1 MALSREQV
9 SILQLRFFYLN
20 VKRRT
25 NIRHL
30 HFGKVGFSGSRYLS
44 GRLRKHKGAFKTF
57 WVLEKKM
64 RANIRRAIKS
74 QPFYWCVIILVF
86 LNTSCVAVE
95 HYGQPQWLTDFLFYA
110 EYVFLFLFIFEMC
123 LKMYALGVRTYF
135 ESSFN
140 KFDFF
145 VVMGSIYEVVW
156 SYYKEGQ
163 SFGLSV
169 LRALRLLRIFKVTK
183 YWSSLRNLVI
193 SLLASMRSIISL
205 LFLLFLFLLIF
216 ALLGMQL
223 FGGEFNFE
231 TGTPAANFNTIANA
245 LLTVFQILTGEDW
258 NEVMYNGIRSQGG
271 IERGGMV
278 YSVYFIILVLFGN
291 YTLLNVFLAI
301 AVDNLANAQE
311 MTAAQEE
318 EAEDL
323 RRAQAMELEKEL
335 ASLRADPMSQNRG
348 LAGQTAANFSGT
360 AATNNNNCS
369 DNSNNNNFITGDDSD
384 NSTVPFPAQTAA
396 QSNIAEGRPT
406 IRVEEIGGGGGCSV
420 GVGDK
425 SDNHGLGISGSGVVT
440 EAQADTHLAGAEQSQ
455 PEVDVIDSTN
465 PMARRLSAAVAQ
477 HFRRNPS
484 TASTNN
490 NNTIGVLGV
499 TSRRR
504 RSNKN
509 ISQHSHMIPEDD
521 NLFAFGNQ
529 DGSGANGREPKPI
542 LPYTSMFIFSSTNLV
557 RVFAHGIVNMSYF
570 EPFIMTIIVASSI
583 SLAAE
588 DPVLEDSEWNVLLNY
603 FDYAFTLVFTVE
615 MLLKVIDLGVCLHA
629 GSYGRDFWNLLDAIV
644 VACALIAFAGS
655 SAGQNL
661 STIKAFRVL
670 RVLRPL
676 KTIKRVPKL
685 KAVFDCVLTSLRNVF
700 NILIVYILF
709 QFIFAVIAVQLF
721 NGRFFYCTDE
731 AKLTREECYGEA
743 FKNEPPQSLSPQ
755 TTADRPPTS
764 VIKRQW
770 LRHNFNYDD
779 VLAAMLTLFTVQTG
793 EGWPSVLQ
801 HSMDSTFE
809 DLGPLPRFR
818 MEMSLFYII
827 FFIVFPFFFVN
838 IFVAL
843 IIITFQ
849 EQGEKELEEG
859 EIDKNQKS
867 CIDFAIHARPSQR
880 YMPKDKDSFKYKI
893 WNVVV
898 STPFEYFIM
907 FLIVCN
913 TILLMM
919 KTYNESETYKYTLR
933 YLNHTFTALFALECM
948 LKIFAF
954 GFWNFVKDHWNTFDL
969 ITVVGSAGDAL
980 SVEFVGV
987 KSVLQVGFL
996 RLFRAARL
1004 IKLLRQ
1010 GYTIRILLW
1019 TFIQSF
1025 KALPYVCLLIAM
1037 LFFIYAIIGMQ
1048 VSCLYLSPLYSL
1060 ISCNNYYLL
1069 TGLDRRPPI

>member
-1 MALSREQV
+1 ME
-9 SILQLRFFYLN
+9 
-20 VKRRT
+20 KR
-25 NIRHL
+25 
-30 HFGKVGFSGSRYLS
+30 V
-44 GRLRKHKGAFKTF
+44 
-57 WVLEKKM
+57 
-64 RANIRRAIKS
+64 RAGIRRAIKS
-74 QPFYWCVIILVF
+74 QPFYWCVIVLVF

-95 HYGQPQWLTDFLFYA
+95 HYGQPQWLTEFLFYA

-123 LKMYALGVRTYF
+123 LKMYALGVRIYF

-145 VVMGSIYEVVW
+145 VVMGSIFEVIW
-156 SYYKEGQ
+156 SYYKEG

-183 YWSSLRNLVI
+183 YWSSLRNLVV

-231 TGTPAANFNTIANA
+231 TGTPAANFNTVANA

-318 EAEDL
+318 EAEDYKQS
-323 RRAQAMELEKEL
+323 QAMELQKEL
-335 ASLRADPMSQNRG
+335 APLRADPKSQNKG
-348 LAGQTAANFSGT
+348 LSGRSATSAEPVQVNICPPSPQEKTASGEERKRRTAAEGGDKHLATGSSVESSFDKDEQGEPGKSGT
-360 AATNNNNCS
+360 KTAA
-369 DNSNNNNFITGDDSD
+369 DSD
-384 NSTVPFPAQTAA
+384 LRLMMMLDDPVYKIPNDFMLDD
-396 QSNIAEGRPT
+396 EDDD
-406 IRVEEIGGGGGCSV
+406 E
-420 GVGDK
+420 
-425 SDNHGLGISGSGVVT
+425 L
-440 EAQADTHLAGAEQSQ
+440 
-455 PEVDVIDSTN
+455 DSTN
-465 PMARRLSAAVAQ
+465 PRGGRQTGQLNQGRTGQSMLAANA
-477 HFRRNPS
+477 
-484 TASTNN
+484 
-490 NNTIGVLGV
+490 
-499 TSRRR
+499 
-504 RSNKN
+504 
-509 ISQHSHMIPEDD
+509 EDD
-521 NLFAFGNQ
+521 EEE
-529 DGSGANGREPKPI
+529 DSGPKPI
-542 LPYTSMFIFSSTNLV
+542 LPYSSMFILSSTNPI
-557 RVFAHGIVNMSYF
+557 RVFAHNIVNMAYF

-588 DPVLEDSEWNVLLNY
+588 DPVLEDSEWNMVLNY

-615 MLLKVIDLGVCLHA
+615 MLLKVIDLGVMLHP

-644 VACALIAFAGS
+644 VICALIAFAFAGS

-700 NILIVYILF
+700 NILIVYMLF

-731 AKLTREECYGEA
+731 AKLTHAQCYGDALRYE
-743 FKNEPPQSLSPQ
+743 SL
-755 TTADRPPTS
+755 DRAPMPTF
-764 VIKRQW
+764 KRQW

-779 VLAAMLTLFTVQTG
+779 VLVAMLTLFTVQTG
-793 EGWPSVLQ
+793 EGWPNVLQ

-867 CIDFAIHARPSQR
+867 CIDFAMQAKPLQR

-893 WNVVV
+893 WKVVV
-898 STPFEYFIM
+898 STAFEYFIM

-919 KTYNESETYKYTLR
+919 KSYNETETYKYTLR
-933 YLNHTFTALFALECM
+933 YLNHTFTTLFALECL
-948 LKIFAF
+948 LKIVAF
-954 GFWNFVKDHWNTFDL
+954 GLK
-969 ITVVGSAGDAL
+969 
-980 SVEFVGV
+980 
-987 KSVLQVGFL
+987 
-996 RLFRAARL
+996 
-1004 IKLLRQ
+1004 
-1010 GYTIRILLW
+1010 
-1019 TFIQSF
+1019 
-1025 KALPYVCLLIAM
+1025 
-1037 LFFIYAIIGMQ
+1037 
-1048 VSCLYLSPLYSL
+1048 VS
-1060 ISCNNYYLL
+1060 
-1069 TGLDRRPPI
+1069 

>member
-1 MALSREQV
+1 MLADFLFAV
-9 SILQLRFFYLN
+9 IIHTTTLCD
-20 VKRRT
+20 T
-25 NIRHL
+25 
-30 HFGKVGFSGSRYLS
+30 GFSRANYIHTRFKS
-44 GRLRKHKGAFKTF
+44 KGTCKSF
-57 WVLEKKM
+57 WIMEKKV
-64 RANIRRAIKS
+64 RAGIRKAIKS
-74 QPFYWCVIILVF
+74 QPFYWCVIVLVF

-110 EYVFLFLFIFEMC
+110 EYVFLVLFIFEMC
-123 LKMYALGVRTYF
+123 LKMYALGVRIYF
-135 ESSFN
+135 DSSFN

-145 VVMGSIYEVVW
+145 VVMGSIFEVVW
-156 SYYKEGQ
+156 SYYKEG

-323 RRAQAMELEKEL
+323 KQARAMELEKEL
-335 ASLRADPMSQNRG
+335 APLNADLMSQNKG
-348 LAGQTAANFSGT
+348 LAAKQAASGIEPVRVNICPPSPQEKTAAAEERRRLKRAQKAGT
-360 AATNNNNCS
+360 DKHLT
-369 DNSNNNNFITGDDSD
+369 TGSSLESSIDRD
-384 NSTVPFPAQTAA
+384 
-396 QSNIAEGRPT
+396 EG
-406 IRVEEIGGGGGCSV
+406 
-420 GVGDK
+420 
-425 SDNHGLGISGSGVVT
+425 
-440 EAQADTHLAGAEQSQ
+440 AQAQGTNGADKKSATGPSDTDLRLMMLLDDPAYKIPSDFLQK
-455 PEVDVIDSTN
+455 DDDDDDLDSTN
-465 PMARRLSAAVAQ
+465 PRQRNLASAMGAA
-477 HFRRNPS
+477 
-484 TASTNN
+484 
-490 NNTIGVLGV
+490 GG
-499 TSRRR
+499 
-504 RSNKN
+504 RSMMTPNVD
-509 ISQHSHMIPEDD
+509 EDD
-521 NLFAFGNQ
+521 EENS
-529 DGSGANGREPKPI
+529 DPKPI
-542 LPYTSMFIFSSTNLV
+542 LPYSSMFIFSSTNPI
-557 RVFAHGIVNMSYF
+557 RVFAHNIVNMSYF
-570 EPFIMTIIVASSI
+570 EPFIMSIIVASSI

-588 DPVLEDSEWNVLLNY
+588 DPVLEDSDWNMVLNY

-615 MLLKVIDLGVCLHA
+615 MLLKVIDLGVMLHP

-644 VACALIAFAGS
+644 VICALIAFAFAGS

-731 AKLTREECYGEA
+731 AKLTHSQCYGDA
-743 FKNEPPQSLSPQ
+743 FKYETLDKAPV
-755 TTADRPPTS
+755 PT
-764 VIKRQW
+764 IKRQW

-793 EGWPSVLQ
+793 EGWPNVLQ

-867 CIDFAIHARPSQR
+867 CIDFAIQAKPLQR

-893 WNVVV
+893 WKVVV
-898 STPFEYFIM
+898 STAFEYFIM
-907 FLIVCN
+907 ALIVCN

-919 KTYNESETYKYTLR
+919 KSYNESETYKYSLR
-933 YLNHTFTALFALECM
+933 YLNHTFTSLFALECI
-948 LKIFAF
+948 LKIVAF
-954 GFWNFVKDHWNTFDL
+954 GLKVSLPN
-969 ITVVGSAGDAL
+969 S
-980 SVEFVGV
+980 S
-987 KSVLQVGFL
+987 
-996 RLFRAARL
+996 LFKQKQA
-1004 IKLLRQ
+1004 IK
-1010 GYTIRILLW
+1010 
-1019 TFIQSF
+1019 
-1025 KALPYVCLLIAM
+1025 C
-1037 LFFIYAIIGMQ
+1037 
-1048 VSCLYLSPLYSL
+1048 
-1060 ISCNNYYLL
+1060 
-1069 TGLDRRPPI
+1069 

>member
-1 MALSREQV
+1 M
-9 SILQLRFFYLN
+9 
-20 VKRRT
+20 
-25 NIRHL
+25 
-30 HFGKVGFSGSRYLS
+30 
-44 GRLRKHKGAFKTF
+44 
-57 WVLEKKM
+57 EKKV
-64 RANIRRAIKS
+64 RAGIRRAIKS
-74 QPFYWCVIILVF
+74 QPFYWCVIVLVF

-110 EYVFLFLFIFEMC
+110 EYVFLVLFIFEMC

-145 VVMGSIYEVVW
+145 VVMGSIFEVVW
-156 SYYKEGQ
+156 SYYKEG

-231 TGTPAANFNTIANA
+231 TGTPAANFNTVANA

-278 YSVYFIILVLFGN
+278 YSIYFIILVLFGN

-323 RRAQAMELEKEL
+323 KQAQAMELEKEL
-335 ASLRADPMSQNRG
+335 ATFRADPLSQSQG
-348 LAGQTAANFSGT
+348 LAGKSAS
-360 AATNNNNCS
+360 S
-369 DNSNNNNFITGDDSD
+369 YEP
-384 NSTVPFPAQTAA
+384 VRV
-396 QSNIAEGRPT
+396 NICPPSPQEKTLAG
-406 IRVEEIGGGGGCSV
+406 EERRRERKNKQEMTTTT
-420 GVGDK
+420 DA
-425 SDNHGLGISGSGVVT
+425 SGVKHLAT
-440 EAQADTHLAGAEQSQ
+440 GSSIESSADGGETKQDQQQQSSEKQQQSKSGAADTDLRIMMMLDDPAYKIPNDFMLDDEDDDDDD
-455 PEVDVIDSTN
+455 ELDSTN
-465 PMARRLSAAVAQ
+465 PR
-477 HFRRNPS
+477 
-484 TASTNN
+484 
-490 NNTIGVLGV
+490 G
-499 TSRRR
+499 SRRTGQAGGTVVGTR
-504 RSNKN
+504 AHLMTPNAEEDE
-509 ISQHSHMIPEDD
+509 EDD
-521 NLFAFGNQ
+521 
-529 DGSGANGREPKPI
+529 SGPKPI
-542 LPYTSMFIFSSTNLV
+542 LPYSSMFIFSSTNPI
-557 RVFAHGIVNMSYF
+557 RVFAHNIVNMAYF
-570 EPFIMTIIVASSI
+570 EPFIMTIIVASSV

-588 DPVLEDSEWNVLLNY
+588 DPVLEDSDWNMVLNY

-615 MLLKVIDLGVCLHA
+615 MLLKVIDLGVMLHP

-644 VACALIAFAGS
+644 VICALIAFAFAGS

-731 AKLTREECYGEA
+731 AKLTHNQCYGDA
-743 FKNEPPQSLSPQ
+743 FKYESLDKAPV
-755 TTADRPPTS
+755 PT
-764 VIKRQW
+764 IKRQW

-793 EGWPSVLQ
+793 EGWPNVLQ

-809 DLGPLPRFR
+809 DLGSLPRFR

-867 CIDFAIHARPSQR
+867 CIDFAIQARPLQR

-893 WNVVV
+893 WKVVV
-898 STPFEYFIM
+898 STAFEYFIM
-907 FLIVCN
+907 VLIVCN

-919 KTYNESETYKYTLR
+919 KSYNESETYKYSLR
-933 YLNHTFTALFALECM
+933 YLNHTFTSLFALECL
-948 LKIFAF
+948 LKIVAF
-954 GFWNFVKDHWNTFDL
+954 GLKVSFL
-969 ITVVGSAGDAL
+969 IDST
-980 SVEFVGV
+980 
-987 KSVLQVGFL
+987 Q
-996 RLFRAARL
+996 
-1004 IKLLRQ
+1004 I
-1010 GYTIRILLW
+1010 
-1019 TFIQSF
+1019 
-1025 KALPYVCLLIAM
+1025 
-1037 LFFIYAIIGMQ
+1037 
-1048 VSCLYLSPLYSL
+1048 
-1060 ISCNNYYLL
+1060 
-1069 TGLDRRPPI
+1069 

>member
-1 MALSREQV
+1 ME
-9 SILQLRFFYLN
+9 
-20 VKRRT
+20 KRVRAG
-25 NIRHL
+25 IR
-30 HFGKVGFSGSRYLS
+30 K
-44 GRLRKHKGAFKTF
+44 
-57 WVLEKKM
+57 
-64 RANIRRAIKS
+64 AIKS
-74 QPFYWCVIILVF
+74 QPFYWCVIVLVF

-110 EYVFLFLFIFEMC
+110 EYVFLVLFIMEMI

-145 VVMGSIYEVVW
+145 VVMGSIFEVVW
-156 SYYKEGQ
+156 SYYKEG

-183 YWSSLRNLVI
+183 YWASLRNLVI
-193 SLLASMRSIISL
+193 SLLSSMRSIISL

-301 AVDNLANAQE
+301 AVDNLANAEE

-318 EAEDL
+318 EAEEL
-323 RRAQAMELEKEL
+323 KQAQALELEKEL
-335 ASLRADPMSQNRG
+335 ASLRADPMNNQSDKN
-348 LAGQTAANFSGT
+348 LSGKDQLQIT
-360 AATNNNNCS
+360 TNNNGKS
-369 DNSNNNNFITGDDSD
+369 GKNNLEPDVKVNICPPSPQDREAGSKSANVDADLQLMMLLDD
-384 NSTVPFPAQTAA
+384 PAYK
-396 QSNIAEGRPT
+396 IP
-406 IRVEEIGGGGGCSV
+406 
-420 GVGDK
+420 D
-425 SDNHGLGISGSGVVT
+425 DFM
-440 EAQADTHLAGAEQSQ
+440 QADQDEASKAELDDAEQL
-455 PEVDVIDSTN
+455 DSTN
-465 PMARRLSAAVAQ
+465 PRRLQAQ
-477 HFRRNPS
+477 KSIDQLRAGGRRNMGP
-484 TASTNN
+484 
-490 NNTIGVLGV
+490 
-499 TSRRR
+499 
-504 RSNKN
+504 N
-509 ISQHSHMIPEDD
+509 IDEEDEEED
-521 NLFAFGNQ
+521 NG
-529 DGSGANGREPKPI
+529 PKPI
-542 LPYTSMFIFSSTNLV
+542 LPYSSMFIFSSTNPI
-557 RVFAHGIVNMSYF
+557 RVFAHDIVNMSYF
-570 EPFIMTIIVASSI
+570 EPFIMSIIVASSV

-588 DPVLEDSEWNVLLNY
+588 DPVLEESDWNMVLNY

-615 MLLKVIDLGVCLHA
+615 MLLKITDLGLIFHA

-644 VACALIAFAGS
+644 VICALIAFAFAGS

-685 KAVFDCVLTSLRNVF
+685 KAVFDCVITSLRNVF

-731 AKLTREECYGEA
+731 AKLTQTTCYGEA
-743 FKNEPPQSLSPQ
+743 IRYESLDKPIGPP
-755 TTADRPPTS
+755 
-764 VIKRQW
+764 IKRQW

-793 EGWPSVLQ
+793 EGWPNVLQ

-809 DLGPLPRFR
+809 DLGPLPRYR

-867 CIDFAIHARPSQR
+867 CIDFAIAAKPLQR

-893 WNVVV
+893 WKVVV
-898 STPFEYFIM
+898 STAFEYFIM
-907 FLIVCN
+907 TLIVFN

-919 KTYNESETYKYTLR
+919 KSYNETETYKYTLR
-933 YLNHTFTALFALECM
+933 YLNHTFTGLFALECV
-948 LKIFAF
+948 LKVVAF
-954 GFWNFVKDHWNTFDL
+954 GLKVCFVHNS
-969 ITVVGSAGDAL
+969 IS
-980 SVEFVGV
+980 S
-987 KSVLQVGFL
+987 
-996 RLFRAARL
+996 
-1004 IKLLRQ
+1004 
-1010 GYTIRILLW
+1010 
-1019 TFIQSF
+1019 TFIINGF
-1025 KALPYVCLLIAM
+1025 H
-1037 LFFIYAIIGMQ
+1037 
-1048 VSCLYLSPLYSL
+1048 
-1060 ISCNNYYLL
+1060 
-1069 TGLDRRPPI
+1069 

>member
-1 MALSREQV
+1 M
-9 SILQLRFFYLN
+9 I
-20 VKRRT
+20 
-25 NIRHL
+25 
-30 HFGKVGFSGSRYLS
+30 
-44 GRLRKHKGAFKTF
+44 
-57 WVLEKKM
+57 EKKV
-64 RANIRRAIKS
+64 RAGIRKAIKS
-74 QPFYWCVIILVF
+74 QPFYWCVIVLVF

-95 HYGQPQWLTDFLFYA
+95 HYGQPPWLTEFLFYA
-110 EYVFLFLFIFEMC
+110 EYVFLVLFILEMC
-123 LKMYALGVRTYF
+123 LKMYALGVRVYF

-145 VVMGSIYEVVW
+145 VVMGSIFEVVW
-156 SYYKEGQ
+156 SYYKEG

-183 YWSSLRNLVI
+183 YWASLRNLVI
-193 SLLASMRSIISL
+193 SLLSSMRSIISL

-301 AVDNLANAQE
+301 AVDNLANAEE

-318 EAEDL
+318 EAEEL
-323 RRAQAMELEKEL
+323 KQAQALELEKEL
-335 ASLRADPMSQNRG
+335 ATLRADPGSQNKG
-348 LAGQTAANFSGT
+348 LAGKSALVAAS
-360 AATNNNNCS
+360 
-369 DNSNNNNFITGDDSD
+369 
-384 NSTVPFPAQTAA
+384 
-396 QSNIAEGRPT
+396 
-406 IRVEEIGGGGGCSV
+406 
-420 GVGDK
+420 
-425 SDNHGLGISGSGVVT
+425 
-440 EAQADTHLAGAEQSQ
+440 GAEPVRVNICPPSPQDKTAPKQ
-455 PEVDVIDSTN
+455 DDKKLTGPAEADLRLMMLLDDPAYKIPDDFMLADGDENQDGKTDLDDAEQLDSTN
-465 PMARRLSAAVAQ
+465 PRRARQVAQ
-477 HFRRNPS
+477 LAAQISSEGGRRQLA
-484 TASTNN
+484 TQGADD
-490 NNTIGVLGV
+490 
-499 TSRRR
+499 
-504 RSNKN
+504 
-509 ISQHSHMIPEDD
+509 EDEEEE
-521 NLFAFGNQ
+521 
-529 DGSGANGREPKPI
+529 SGPKPI
-542 LPYTSMFIFSSTNLV
+542 LPYSSMFIFSSTNPV
-557 RVFAHGIVNMSYF
+557 RVFAHNIVNMAYF

-588 DPVLEDSEWNVLLNY
+588 DPVLEDSEWNMVLNY

-615 MLLKVIDLGVCLHA
+615 MLLKVIDLGIMLHP

-644 VACALIAFAGS
+644 VICALIAFAFAGS

-731 AKLTREECYGEA
+731 AKLTQATCYGEA
-743 FKNEPPQSLSPQ
+743 LRYESLDKPVG
-755 TTADRPPTS
+755 AP
-764 VIKRQW
+764 IKRQW

-793 EGWPSVLQ
+793 EGWPNVLQ

-867 CIDFAIHARPSQR
+867 CIDFAIGAKPLQR

-893 WNVVV
+893 WKVVV
-898 STPFEYFIM
+898 STAFEYFIM
-907 FLIVCN
+907 TLIVCN

-919 KTYNESETYKYTLR
+919 KSYNETETYKYTLR
-933 YLNHTFTALFALECM
+933 YLNHTFTSFFALECI
-948 LKIFAF
+948 LKIVAF
-954 GFWNFVKDHWNTFDL
+954 GLKVSQEKELHP
-969 ITVVGSAGDAL
+969 
-980 SVEFVGV
+980 
-987 KSVLQVGFL
+987 KS
-996 RLFRAARL
+996 
-1004 IKLLRQ
+1004 LL
-1010 GYTIRILLW
+1010 
-1019 TFIQSF
+1019 
-1025 KALPYVCLLIAM
+1025 
-1037 LFFIYAIIGMQ
+1037 
-1048 VSCLYLSPLYSL
+1048 
-1060 ISCNNYYLL
+1060 
-1069 TGLDRRPPI
+1069 

>member
-1 MALSREQV
+1 M
-9 SILQLRFFYLN
+9 
-20 VKRRT
+20 
-25 NIRHL
+25 
-30 HFGKVGFSGSRYLS
+30 
-44 GRLRKHKGAFKTF
+44 
-57 WVLEKKM
+57 EKKV
-64 RANIRRAIKS
+64 RAGIKRAIKS
-74 QPFYWCVIILVF
+74 QFFYWCVIVLVF

-95 HYGQPQWLTDFLFYA
+95 HYGQPSWLTEFLFYA
-110 EYVFLFLFIFEMC
+110 EYVFLVLFIFEMC

-145 VVMGSIYEVVW
+145 VVMGSIFEVIW
-156 SYYKEGQ
+156 SYYKEG

-318 EAEDL
+318 EAEDMKQ
-323 RRAQAMELEKEL
+323 AQAMELEKEL
-335 ASLRADPMSQNRG
+335 ASLRADPLSQNKG
-348 LAGQTAANFSGT
+348 LAGKSAAACGEPVQVNICPPSPQEKTAS
-360 AATNNNNCS
+360 
-369 DNSNNNNFITGDDSD
+369 
-384 NSTVPFPAQTAA
+384 
-396 QSNIAEGRPT
+396 
-406 IRVEEIGGGGGCSV
+406 
-420 GVGDK
+420 
-425 SDNHGLGISGSGVVT
+425 
-440 EAQADTHLAGAEQSQ
+440 AEQRRRKRAEAGGKHLGASSSLESDQ
-455 PEVDVIDSTN
+455 QDQQASNKRQTEGTTDTDLRLMMMLDDPAYKIPNDFMLDDEDDGDELDSTN
-465 PMARRLSAAVAQ
+465 PRGSRHQVKSRLDARGLAA
-477 HFRRNPS
+477 
-484 TASTNN
+484 
-490 NNTIGVLGV
+490 
-499 TSRRR
+499 
-504 RSNKN
+504 
-509 ISQHSHMIPEDD
+509 ISSPNADD
-521 NLFAFGNQ
+521 
-529 DGSGANGREPKPI
+529 DDDDDDSGPRPI
-542 LPYTSMFIFSSTNLV
+542 LPYSSMFIFSSTNPI
-557 RVFAHGIVNMSYF
+557 RVFAHNIVNMPYF
-570 EPFIMTIIVASSI
+570 EPFIMSIIVASSV

-588 DPVLEDSEWNVLLNY
+588 DPVLEDSEWNMVLNY

-615 MLLKVIDLGVCLHA
+615 MLLKVIDLGVMLHP

-644 VACALIAFAGS
+644 VICALIAFAFAGS

-731 AKLTREECYGEA
+731 AKLTHNQCYGEA
-743 FKNEPPQSLSPQ
+743 LKYESLDKAPV
-755 TTADRPPTS
+755 PT
-764 VIKRQW
+764 IKRQW

-793 EGWPSVLQ
+793 EGWPNVLQ

-867 CIDFAIHARPSQR
+867 CIDFAIQAKPLQR

-893 WNVVV
+893 WKVVV
-898 STPFEYFIM
+898 STAFEYFIM
-907 FLIVCN
+907 VLIVCN

-919 KTYNESETYKYTLR
+919 KSYNETETYKYSLR
-933 YLNHTFTALFALECM
+933 YLNHTFTSLFALECL
-948 LKIFAF
+948 LKIVAF
-954 GFWNFVKDHWNTFDL
+954 GLKV
-969 ITVVGSAGDAL
+969 S
-980 SVEFVGV
+980 
-987 KSVLQVGFL
+987 
-996 RLFRAARL
+996 
-1004 IKLLRQ
+1004 
-1010 GYTIRILLW
+1010 
-1019 TFIQSF
+1019 
-1025 KALPYVCLLIAM
+1025 
-1037 LFFIYAIIGMQ
+1037 YAE
-1048 VSCLYLSPLYSL
+1048 
-1060 ISCNNYYLL
+1060 
-1069 TGLDRRPPI
+1069 

>member
-1 MALSREQV
+1 ME
-9 SILQLRFFYLN
+9 
-20 VKRRT
+20 KR
-25 NIRHL
+25 
-30 HFGKVGFSGSRYLS
+30 V
-44 GRLRKHKGAFKTF
+44 
-57 WVLEKKM
+57 
-64 RANIRRAIKS
+64 RACIKRGIKS
-74 QPFYWCVIILVF
+74 QFFYWCVIVLVF

-95 HYGQPQWLTDFLFYA
+95 HYGQPSWLTVFLFYA
-110 EYVFLFLFIFEMC
+110 EYVFLILFILEMC

-135 ESSFN
+135 DSSFN

-145 VVMGSIYEVVW
+145 VVMGSIFEVVW
-156 SYYKEGQ
+156 SYYKEG

-231 TGTPAANFNTIANA
+231 NGTPAANFNTIANA

-311 MTAAQEE
+311 MTAVQEE
-318 EAEDL
+318 EAEDSK
-323 RRAQAMELEKEL
+323 RAQALELEKEL
-335 ASLRADPMSQNRG
+335 ASLRADPTSQNKG
-348 LAGQTAANFSGT
+348 LAGKSASSVEPVRVNICPPSPQDKTASG
-360 AATNNNNCS
+360 
-369 DNSNNNNFITGDDSD
+369 
-384 NSTVPFPAQTAA
+384 
-396 QSNIAEGRPT
+396 AEESRS
-406 IRVEEIGGGGGCSV
+406 RRRR
-420 GVGDK
+420 
-425 SDNHGLGISGSGVVT
+425 
-440 EAQADTHLAGAEQSQ
+440 QADSTHLATGSSIESADNGKDGEDAPADQGAKKSAKSAPNDTDLRLMMLLDDPAYKIPSDFLLDADQDDADQ
-455 PEVDVIDSTN
+455 LDSTN
-465 PMARRLSAAVAQ
+465 PR
-477 HFRRNPS
+477 
-484 TASTNN
+484 
-490 NNTIGVLGV
+490 G
-499 TSRRR
+499 SRRAGELAER
-504 RSNKN
+504 NRT
-509 ISQHSHMIPEDD
+509 MMTP
-521 NLFAFGNQ
+521 NQ
-529 DGSGANGREPKPI
+529 DDDDEEDSGPKPI
-542 LPYTSMFIFSSTNLV
+542 LPYSSMFIFSSTNPI
-557 RVFAHGIVNMSYF
+557 RVFAHSIVNMAYF
-570 EPFIMTIIVASSI
+570 EPFIMTIIVASSV

-588 DPVLEDSEWNVLLNY
+588 DPVLEDSEWNMVLNY

-615 MLLKVIDLGVCLHA
+615 MLLKVIDLGVMLHP
-629 GSYGRDFWNLLDAIV
+629 GSYGRDFWNVLDAIV
-644 VACALIAFAGS
+644 VICALIAFAFAGS

-731 AKLTREECYGEA
+731 AKLTHSQCYGEA
-743 FKNEPPQSLSPQ
+743 FKYESLDKAPYPP
-755 TTADRPPTS
+755 
-764 VIKRQW
+764 IKRQW

-793 EGWPSVLQ
+793 EGWPNVLQ

-809 DLGPLPRFR
+809 DFGPLPRFR

-867 CIDFAIHARPSQR
+867 CIDFAIQAKPLQR

-893 WNVVV
+893 WKVVV
-898 STPFEYFIM
+898 STAFEYFIM
-907 FLIVCN
+907 VLIVCN

-919 KTYNESETYKYTLR
+919 KSYNESETYKYSLR
-933 YLNHTFTALFALECM
+933 YLNHTFTCLFALECL
-948 LKIFAF
+948 LKIVAF
-954 GFWNFVKDHWNTFDL
+954 GLK
-969 ITVVGSAGDAL
+969 
-980 SVEFVGV
+980 
-987 KSVLQVGFL
+987 
-996 RLFRAARL
+996 
-1004 IKLLRQ
+1004 
-1010 GYTIRILLW
+1010 
-1019 TFIQSF
+1019 
-1025 KALPYVCLLIAM
+1025 
-1037 LFFIYAIIGMQ
+1037 
-1048 VSCLYLSPLYSL
+1048 VSRK
-1060 ISCNNYYLL
+1060 
-1069 TGLDRRPPI
+1069 T

>member
-1 MALSREQV
+1 ME
-9 SILQLRFFYLN
+9 
-20 VKRRT
+20 KR
-25 NIRHL
+25 IRA
-30 HFGKVGFSGSRYLS
+30 GI
-44 GRLRKHKGAFKTF
+44 RK
-57 WVLEKKM
+57 
-64 RANIRRAIKS
+64 AIKS
-74 QPFYWCVIILVF
+74 QPFYWCVIVLVF

-95 HYGQPQWLTDFLFYA
+95 HYGQPQWLTDFLYYA

-123 LKMYALGVRTYF
+123 LKMYALGFRAYF

-145 VVMGSIYEVVW
+145 VVMGSIFEVVW
-156 SYYKEGQ
+156 SSYKEG

-318 EAEDL
+318 EAEDYK
-323 RRAQAMELEKEL
+323 QTQQMELEKEL
-335 ASLRADPMSQNRG
+335 APLRADPKLQNKNLTASGRAAVAAASG
-348 LAGQTAANFSGT
+348 VEPVQVNICPPSPQDKSLEAASERRRREASKLATGSSLESDKDPAEEASKLQAAKAGGANE
-360 AATNNNNCS
+360 S
-369 DNSNNNNFITGDDSD
+369 DLRLMMLLDDPAYKINDFMMDDGDDD
-384 NSTVPFPAQTAA
+384 D
-396 QSNIAEGRPT
+396 E
-406 IRVEEIGGGGGCSV
+406 
-420 GVGDK
+420 
-425 SDNHGLGISGSGVVT
+425 L
-440 EAQADTHLAGAEQSQ
+440 
-455 PEVDVIDSTN
+455 DSTN
-465 PMARRLSAAVAQ
+465 PRGSRQQTSSSGGALGIRGASSAMQ
-477 HFRRNPS
+477 
-484 TASTNN
+484 
-490 NNTIGVLGV
+490 
-499 TSRRR
+499 
-504 RSNKN
+504 
-509 ISQHSHMIPEDD
+509 PEDD
-521 NLFAFGNQ
+521 EEEDTG
-529 DGSGANGREPKPI
+529 PKPI
-542 LPYTSMFIFSSTNLV
+542 LPYSSMFFLSSTNPV
-557 RVFAHGIVNMSYF
+557 RVFAHNIVNMAYF
-570 EPFIMTIIVASSI
+570 EPFIMLIIVASSV

-588 DPVLEDSEWNVLLNY
+588 DPVLEDSEWNMVLNY

-615 MLLKVIDLGVCLHA
+615 MLLKVIDLGVMLHP

-644 VACALIAFAGS
+644 VICALIAFAFAGS

-731 AKLTREECYGEA
+731 AKLTHAQCYGEA
-743 FKNEPPQSLSPQ
+743 LKYESLDKAPV
-755 TTADRPPTS
+755 PT
-764 VIKRQW
+764 IKRQW

-867 CIDFAIHARPSQR
+867 CIDFAIQAKPLQR

-893 WNVVV
+893 WKVVV
-898 STPFEYFIM
+898 STAFEYFIM
-907 FLIVCN
+907 VLIVCN

-933 YLNHTFTALFALECM
+933 YLNHTFTTLFALECL
-948 LKIFAF
+948 LKIVAF
-954 GFWNFVKDHWNTFDL
+954 GLK
-969 ITVVGSAGDAL
+969 
-980 SVEFVGV
+980 
-987 KSVLQVGFL
+987 
-996 RLFRAARL
+996 
-1004 IKLLRQ
+1004 
-1010 GYTIRILLW
+1010 
-1019 TFIQSF
+1019 
-1025 KALPYVCLLIAM
+1025 
-1037 LFFIYAIIGMQ
+1037 
-1048 VSCLYLSPLYSL
+1048 VS
-1060 ISCNNYYLL
+1060 
-1069 TGLDRRPPI
+1069 

>member
-1 MALSREQV
+1 M
-9 SILQLRFFYLN
+9 
-20 VKRRT
+20 
-25 NIRHL
+25 
-30 HFGKVGFSGSRYLS
+30 
-44 GRLRKHKGAFKTF
+44 
-57 WVLEKKM
+57 EKKV
-64 RANIRRAIKS
+64 RAGIRRAIKS
-74 QPFYWCVIILVF
+74 QPFYWCVIVLVF

-110 EYVFLFLFIFEMC
+110 EYVFLVLFIFEMC

-145 VVMGSIYEVVW
+145 VVMGSIFEVVW
-156 SYYKEGQ
+156 SYYKEG

-278 YSVYFIILVLFGN
+278 YCIYFIILVLFGN

-318 EAEDL
+318 DKERLKHE
-323 RRAQAMELEKEL
+323 QAIELEKEL
-335 ASLRADPMSQNRG
+335 ASLRADPMSQNKG
-348 LAGQTAANFSGT
+348 LAASYDASAGNIEPVRVNICPPSPQDKTLAGAEARRRRRANAAASSSGGDKNNL
-360 AATNNNNCS
+360 ATGS
-369 DNSNNNNFITGDDSD
+369 SIESSIDKDDDDDDGDDD
-384 NSTVPFPAQTAA
+384 
-396 QSNIAEGRPT
+396 EDD
-406 IRVEEIGGGGGCSV
+406 GGGGG
-420 GVGDK
+420 GG
-425 SDNHGLGISGSGVVT
+425 GSGAGRRGSAKRT
-440 EAQADTHLAGAEQSQ
+440 TGGGGTTDTDLRLMMMLEEPSYKIPNDFMLDGEDDD
-455 PEVDVIDSTN
+455 EELDSTN
-465 PMARRLSAAVAQ
+465 PRGSRWTGDSSQMDGRGGHSGMAANAYDDDE
-477 HFRRNPS
+477 
-484 TASTNN
+484 
-490 NNTIGVLGV
+490 
-499 TSRRR
+499 
-504 RSNKN
+504 
-509 ISQHSHMIPEDD
+509 ED
-521 NLFAFGNQ
+521 
-529 DGSGANGREPKPI
+529 SGPRPI
-542 LPYTSMFIFSSTNLV
+542 LPYSSMFIFSSTNPI
-557 RVFAHGIVNMSYF
+557 RVFAHNIVNMAYF

-588 DPVLEDSEWNVLLNY
+588 DPVLEDSEWNMVLNY
-603 FDYAFTLVFTVE
+603 FDYGFTMVFTVE
-615 MLLKVIDLGVCLHA
+615 MLLKVIDLGVMLHP

-644 VACALIAFAGS
+644 VICALIAFAFAGS

-731 AKLTREECYGEA
+731 AKLTHNTCYGDALKYE
-743 FKNEPPQSLSPQ
+743 SL
-755 TTADRPPTS
+755 DRAPVPT
-764 VIKRQW
+764 IKRQW

-793 EGWPSVLQ
+793 EGWPNVLQ

-809 DLGPLPRFR
+809 DLGPLPRYR

-849 EQGEKELEEG
+849 EQGERELEEG

-867 CIDFAIHARPSQR
+867 CIDFAIQAKPLQR
-880 YMPKDKDSFKYKI
+880 YMPKDKDSLKYKI
-893 WNVVV
+893 WKVVV
-898 STPFEYFIM
+898 STAFEYFIM
-907 FLIVCN
+907 VLIVCN

-919 KTYNESETYKYTLR
+919 KSYNESETYKYSLR
-933 YLNHTFTALFALECM
+933 YLNHTFTSLFALECL
-948 LKIFAF
+948 LKIVAF
-954 GFWNFVKDHWNTFDL
+954 GLKNFYKDYWNIFDFV
-969 ITVVGSAGDAL
+969 TVCGSAIDAFI
-980 SVEFVGV
+980 VEFGGV
-987 KSVLQVGFL
+987 SIIYLNGLQI
-996 RLFRAARL
+996 AK
-1004 IKLLRQ
+1004 ISI
-1010 GYTIRILLW
+1010 TI
-1019 TFIQSF
+1019 
-1025 KALPYVCLLIAM
+1025 
-1037 LFFIYAIIGMQ
+1037 
-1048 VSCLYLSPLYSL
+1048 
-1060 ISCNNYYLL
+1060 
-1069 TGLDRRPPI
+1069 

>member
-1 MALSREQV
+1 M
-9 SILQLRFFYLN
+9 
-20 VKRRT
+20 
-25 NIRHL
+25 
-30 HFGKVGFSGSRYLS
+30 
-44 GRLRKHKGAFKTF
+44 
-57 WVLEKKM
+57 EKKV
-64 RANIRRAIKS
+64 RAGIRKGIKS
-74 QPFYWCVIILVF
+74 QPFYWCVIVLVF

-95 HYGQPQWLTDFLFYA
+95 HYGQPLWLTDFLFYA
-110 EYVFLFLFIFEMC
+110 EYVFLVLFIMEMIM
-123 LKMYALGVRTYF
+123 KMYALGVRVYF

-145 VVMGSIYEVVW
+145 VVMGSIFEVVW
-156 SYYKEGQ
+156 SYYKEG

-193 SLLASMRSIISL
+193 SLLSSMRSIISL

-301 AVDNLANAQE
+301 AVDNLANAEE

-318 EAEDL
+318 EAEEL
-323 RRAQAMELEKEL
+323 KQQAALELEKEL
-335 ASLRADPMSQNRG
+335 ASLRTADNQ
-348 LAGQTAANFSGT
+348 Q
-360 AATNNNNCS
+360 NNNQLQAENMIS
-369 DNSNNNNFITGDDSD
+369 KEGASIKQASNREPVRVNICPPSPQDREPQTKAKSTAGGPSEADLRLMMLLDDPAYKIPDDFIEGGDGTRDLD
-384 NSTVPFPAQTAA
+384 
-396 QSNIAEGRPT
+396 
-406 IRVEEIGGGGGCSV
+406 
-420 GVGDK
+420 D
-425 SDNHGLGISGSGVVT
+425 D
-440 EAQADTHLAGAEQSQ
+440 EADQL
-455 PEVDVIDSTN
+455 DSTN
-465 PMARRLSAAVAQ
+465 PRMRVLASNQDPQRAGIGNPSSRIDATTSALLN
-477 HFRRNPS
+477 RRNQKP
-484 TASTNN
+484 
-490 NNTIGVLGV
+490 TIDEEDDEDAE
-499 TSRRR
+499 SRPKPVIPFRSLCLFSS
-504 RSNKN
+504 SNK
-509 ISQHSHMIPEDD
+509 IR
-521 NLFAFGNQ
+521 LFAH
-529 DGSGANGREPKPI
+529 D
-542 LPYTSMFIFSSTNLV
+542 
-557 RVFAHGIVNMSYF
+557 IVNRPWF
-570 EPFIMTIIVASSI
+570 EPFIMSIIVASSI

-588 DPVLEDSEWNVLLNY
+588 DPVLEESDWNMVLNY

-615 MLLKVIDLGVCLHA
+615 MLLKIIDLGLILHP
-629 GSYGRDFWNLLDAIV
+629 GSYMRDFWNILDAIV
-644 VACALIAFAGS
+644 VICALIAFAFAGS

-731 AKLTREECYGEA
+731 AKLTQATCYGEA
-743 FKNEPPQSLSPQ
+743 LRYESLDKPLGQ
-755 TTADRPPTS
+755 P
-764 VIKRQW
+764 IKRQW

-793 EGWPSVLQ
+793 EGWPNVLQ

-867 CIDFAIHARPSQR
+867 CIDFAIAAKPLQR

-893 WNVVV
+893 WKVVV
-898 STPFEYFIM
+898 STAFEYFIM
-907 FLIVCN
+907 TLIVCN

-919 KTYNESETYKYTLR
+919 KSYNETETYKYTLR
-933 YLNHTFTALFALECM
+933 YLNHTFTSLFALECL
-948 LKIFAF
+948 LKIVAF
-954 GFWNFVKDHWNTFDL
+954 GLKNFYKDYWNIFDF
-969 ITVVGSAGDAL
+969 ITVCGSAIDAFV
-980 SVEFVGV
+980 VEFGGV
-987 KSVLQVGFL
+987 SH
-996 RLFRAARL
+996 LF
-1004 IKLLRQ
+1004 
-1010 GYTIRILLW
+1010 
-1019 TFIQSF
+1019 
-1025 KALPYVCLLIAM
+1025 
-1037 LFFIYAIIGMQ
+1037 II
-1048 VSCLYLSPLYSL
+1048 
-1060 ISCNNYYLL
+1060 
-1069 TGLDRRPPI
+1069 

>member
-1 MALSREQV
+1 M
-9 SILQLRFFYLN
+9 
-20 VKRRT
+20 
-25 NIRHL
+25 
-30 HFGKVGFSGSRYLS
+30 
-44 GRLRKHKGAFKTF
+44 
-57 WVLEKKM
+57 EKKV
-64 RANIRRAIKS
+64 RAGIRRAIKS
-74 QPFYWCVIILVF
+74 QPFYWCVIVLVF

-95 HYGQPQWLTDFLFYA
+95 HYGQPLWLTEFLFYA
-110 EYVFLFLFIFEMC
+110 EYVFLVLFIFEMC

-135 ESSFN
+135 DSSFN

-145 VVMGSIYEVVW
+145 VVMGSIFEVVW
-156 SYYKEGQ
+156 SYYKEG

-318 EAEDL
+318 EAEDQ
-323 RRAQAMELEKEL
+323 RQAAAMEIEKEL
-335 ASLRADPMSQNRG
+335 ASLRVDPMSQNKG
-348 LAGQTAANFSGT
+348 LASKSTSSIELVKVNICPPSPQEKTATAEERRRRKAAAAKNNGDNKNNLLTGSSMESSIDKDENQKDGT
-360 AATNNNNCS
+360 KRNEQRT
-369 DNSNNNNFITGDDSD
+369 TGDGAAIDTDLRLMMMLDDSEYEI
-384 NSTVPFPAQTAA
+384 
-396 QSNIAEGRPT
+396 SN
-406 IRVEEIGGGGGCSV
+406 
-420 GVGDK
+420 DFML
-425 SDNHGLGISGSGVVT
+425 D
-440 EAQADTHLAGAEQSQ
+440 DD
-455 PEVDVIDSTN
+455 VDDDELDSTN
-465 PMARRLSAAVAQ
+465 PR
-477 HFRRNPS
+477 
-484 TASTNN
+484 
-490 NNTIGVLGV
+490 G
-499 TSRRR
+499 SRR
-504 RSNKN
+504 S
-509 ISQHSHMIPEDD
+509 
-521 NLFAFGNQ
+521 GNQ
-529 DGSGANGREPKPI
+529 RGSAGRRQSNMTPNLDDDEEEDSGPKPI
-542 LPYTSMFIFSSTNLV
+542 LPYSSMFIFSSTNPI
-557 RVFAHGIVNMSYF
+557 RVFAHNIVNMGYF
-570 EPFIMTIIVASSI
+570 EPFIMTIIVASSV

-588 DPVLEDSEWNVLLNY
+588 DPVLEDSDWNMVLNY

-615 MLLKVIDLGVCLHA
+615 MFLKVIDSGIMLHP

-644 VACALIAFAGS
+644 VICALIAFAFAGS

-685 KAVFDCVLTSLRNVF
+685 KAVFDCVITSLRNVF

-731 AKLTREECYGEA
+731 AKLTHNQCYGDA
-743 FKNEPPQSLSPQ
+743 FKYESLERAPV
-755 TTADRPPTS
+755 PT
-764 VIKRQW
+764 IKRQW

-793 EGWPSVLQ
+793 EGWPNVLQ

-859 EIDKNQKS
+859 EIDKNQK
-867 CIDFAIHARPSQR
+867 
-880 YMPKDKDSFKYKI
+880 
-893 WNVVV
+893 
-898 STPFEYFIM
+898 
-907 FLIVCN
+907 
-913 TILLMM
+913 IL
-919 KTYNESETYKYTLR
+919 
-933 YLNHTFTALFALECM
+933 H
-948 LKIFAF
+948 
-954 GFWNFVKDHWNTFDL
+954 
-969 ITVVGSAGDAL
+969 
-980 SVEFVGV
+980 
-987 KSVLQVGFL
+987 
-996 RLFRAARL
+996 
-1004 IKLLRQ
+1004 
-1010 GYTIRILLW
+1010 
-1019 TFIQSF
+1019 
-1025 KALPYVCLLIAM
+1025 
-1037 LFFIYAIIGMQ
+1037 
-1048 VSCLYLSPLYSL
+1048 
-1060 ISCNNYYLL
+1060 
-1069 TGLDRRPPI
+1069 

>member
-1 MALSREQV
+1 
-9 SILQLRFFYLN
+9 
-20 VKRRT
+20 
-25 NIRHL
+25 
-30 HFGKVGFSGSRYLS
+30 
-44 GRLRKHKGAFKTF
+44 
-57 WVLEKKM
+57 
-64 RANIRRAIKS
+64 
-74 QPFYWCVIILVF
+74 
-86 LNTSCVAVE
+86 
-95 HYGQPQWLTDFLFYA
+95 
-110 EYVFLFLFIFEMC
+110 
-123 LKMYALGVRTYF
+123 MYALGVRTYF
-135 ESSFN
+135 DSSFN

-145 VVMGSIYEVVW
+145 VVMGSIFEVVW
-156 SYYKEGQ
+156 SYYKEG

-318 EAEDL
+318 EAEDQ
-323 RRAQAMELEKEL
+323 RQAAAMEIEKEL
-335 ASLRADPMSQNRG
+335 ASLRVDPMSQNKG
-348 LAGQTAANFSGT
+348 LASKSTSSIELVKVNICPPSPQEKTATAEERRRRKAAAAKNNGDNKNNLLTGSSMESSIDKDENQKDGT
-360 AATNNNNCS
+360 KRNEQRT
-369 DNSNNNNFITGDDSD
+369 TGDGAAIDTDLRLMMMLDDSEYEI
-384 NSTVPFPAQTAA
+384 
-396 QSNIAEGRPT
+396 SN
-406 IRVEEIGGGGGCSV
+406 
-420 GVGDK
+420 DFML
-425 SDNHGLGISGSGVVT
+425 D
-440 EAQADTHLAGAEQSQ
+440 DD
-455 PEVDVIDSTN
+455 VDDDELDSTN
-465 PMARRLSAAVAQ
+465 PR
-477 HFRRNPS
+477 
-484 TASTNN
+484 
-490 NNTIGVLGV
+490 G
-499 TSRRR
+499 SRR
-504 RSNKN
+504 S
-509 ISQHSHMIPEDD
+509 
-521 NLFAFGNQ
+521 GNQ
-529 DGSGANGREPKPI
+529 RGSAGRRQSNMTPNLDDDEEEDSGPKPI
-542 LPYTSMFIFSSTNLV
+542 LPYSSMFIFSSTNPI
-557 RVFAHGIVNMSYF
+557 RVFAHNIVNMGYF
-570 EPFIMTIIVASSI
+570 EPFIMTIIVASSV

-588 DPVLEDSEWNVLLNY
+588 DPVLEDSDWNMVLNY

-615 MLLKVIDLGVCLHA
+615 MFLKVIDSGIMLHP

-644 VACALIAFAGS
+644 VICALIAFAFAGS

-685 KAVFDCVLTSLRNVF
+685 KAVFDCVITSLRNVF

-731 AKLTREECYGEA
+731 AKLTHNQCYGDA
-743 FKNEPPQSLSPQ
+743 FKYESLERAPV
-755 TTADRPPTS
+755 PT
-764 VIKRQW
+764 IKRQW

-793 EGWPSVLQ
+793 EGWPNVLQ

-867 CIDFAIHARPSQR
+867 CIDFAIQAKPLQR

-893 WNVVV
+893 WKVVV
-898 STPFEYFIM
+898 STAFEYFIM
-907 FLIVCN
+907 VLIVCN
-913 TILLMM
+913 TVLLMM
-919 KTYNESETYKYTLR
+919 KSYNETETYKYSLR
-933 YLNHTFTALFALECM
+933 YLNHTFTSLFALECL
-948 LKIFAF
+948 LKIVAF
-954 GFWNFVKDHWNTFDL
+954 GLKVSL
-969 ITVVGSAGDAL
+969 M
-980 SVEFVGV
+980 
-987 KSVLQVGFL
+987 
-996 RLFRAARL
+996 
-1004 IKLLRQ
+1004 IKR
-1010 GYTIRILLW
+1010 
-1019 TFIQSF
+1019 
-1025 KALPYVCLLIAM
+1025 
-1037 LFFIYAIIGMQ
+1037 
-1048 VSCLYLSPLYSL
+1048 
-1060 ISCNNYYLL
+1060 
-1069 TGLDRRPPI
+1069 

>member
-1 MALSREQV
+1 M
-9 SILQLRFFYLN
+9 
-20 VKRRT
+20 
-25 NIRHL
+25 
-30 HFGKVGFSGSRYLS
+30 
-44 GRLRKHKGAFKTF
+44 
-57 WVLEKKM
+57 EKKV
-64 RANIRRAIKS
+64 RAGIRRAIKS
-74 QPFYWCVIILVF
+74 QPFYWCVIVLVF

-110 EYVFLFLFIFEMC
+110 EYVFLVLFIIEMC
-123 LKMYALGVRTYF
+123 LKMYALGVKTYF

-145 VVMGSIYEVVW
+145 VVVGSIFEVIW
-156 SYYKEGQ
+156 SYYKEG

-323 RRAQAMELEKEL
+323 KQAQAMELEKEL

-348 LAGQTAANFSGT
+348 LAGKS
-360 AATNNNNCS
+360 S
-369 DNSNNNNFITGDDSD
+369 NSIEP
-384 NSTVPFPAQTAA
+384 VRV
-396 QSNIAEGRPT
+396 NICPP
-406 IRVEEIGGGGGCSV
+406 SPQ
-420 GVGDK
+420 DK
-425 SDNHGLGISGSGVVT
+425 SVSDSAEARRKRAAAAADGGDQQGSSLEDDPLEDGERRRGEDGSSASRKT
-440 EAQADTHLAGAEQSQ
+440 KANDTDLRLMMMLDDPAYKIPNDFMLDDDDKDDDEL
-455 PEVDVIDSTN
+455 DSTN
-465 PMARRLSAAVAQ
+465 PR
-477 HFRRNPS
+477 
-484 TASTNN
+484 
-490 NNTIGVLGV
+490 G
-499 TSRRR
+499 SRRANQFGSDR
-504 RSNKN
+504 QSGRPQML
-509 ISQHSHMIPEDD
+509 SQNTGDEEQEDD
-521 NLFAFGNQ
+521 
-529 DGSGANGREPKPI
+529 SGPKPI
-542 LPYTSMFIFSSTNLV
+542 LPYSSMFIFSSTNPI
-557 RVFAHGIVNMSYF
+557 RVFAHNIVNMTYF
-570 EPFIMTIIVASSI
+570 EPFIMIIIVASSI

-588 DPVLEDSEWNVLLNY
+588 DPVVEDSEWNLWLNY

-615 MLLKVIDLGVCLHA
+615 MLLKVIDLGIMLHP

-644 VACALIAFAGS
+644 VICALIAFAFAGS

-731 AKLTREECYGEA
+731 AKLTHSQCYGEA
-743 FKNEPPQSLSPQ
+743 FKYESL
-755 TTADRPPTS
+755 DRAPVPT
-764 VIKRQW
+764 IKRQW

-793 EGWPSVLQ
+793 EGWPNVLQ

-867 CIDFAIHARPSQR
+867 CIDFAIQAKPLQR

-893 WNVVV
+893 WKVVV
-898 STPFEYFIM
+898 STAFEYFIM
-907 FLIVCN
+907 ALIVCN

-919 KTYNESETYKYTLR
+919 KSYNESETYKYTLR
-933 YLNHTFTALFALECM
+933 YLNHTFTSLFALECL
-948 LKIFAF
+948 LKIVAF
-954 GFWNFVKDHWNTFDL
+954 GLKVSFDL
-969 ITVVGSAGDAL
+969 L
-980 SVEFVGV
+980 STMHPN
-987 KSVLQVGFL
+987 
-996 RLFRAARL
+996 
-1004 IKLLRQ
+1004 KLLSF
-1010 GYTIRILLW
+1010 TLTLPTNDLSRIS
-1019 TFIQSF
+1019 T
-1025 KALPYVCLLIAM
+1025 K
-1037 LFFIYAIIGMQ
+1037 IIGTF
-1048 VSCLYLSPLYSL
+1048 SILSQFVEVPSTLSL
-1060 ISCNNYYLL
+1060 LNLVV
-1069 TGLDRRPPI
+1069 

>member
-1 MALSREQV
+1 M
-9 SILQLRFFYLN
+9 
-20 VKRRT
+20 
-25 NIRHL
+25 
-30 HFGKVGFSGSRYLS
+30 
-44 GRLRKHKGAFKTF
+44 
-57 WVLEKKM
+57 EKKV
-64 RANIRRAIKS
+64 RAGIRKAIKS
-74 QPFYWCVIILVF
+74 QPFYWCVIVLVF

-95 HYGQPQWLTDFLFYA
+95 HYGQPLWLTDFLFYA
-110 EYVFLFLFIFEMC
+110 EYVFLVLFILEMC
-123 LKMYALGVRTYF
+123 LKMYALGVRIYF
-135 ESSFN
+135 DSSFN

-145 VVMGSIYEVVW
+145 VVMGSIFEVVW
-156 SYYKEGQ
+156 SYYKEG

-323 RRAQAMELEKEL
+323 KQARAMELEKEL
-335 ASLRADPMSQNRG
+335 APLNADLMSQNKG
-348 LAGQTAANFSGT
+348 LAGKQVAGATLEPVRVNICPPSPQEKTAA
-360 AATNNNNCS
+360 AAEERRRLKRAQKADKHLT
-369 DNSNNNNFITGDDSD
+369 TGSSLESSIDRDDS
-384 NSTVPFPAQTAA
+384 
-396 QSNIAEGRPT
+396 
-406 IRVEEIGGGGGCSV
+406 GG
-420 GVGDK
+420 
-425 SDNHGLGISGSGVVT
+425 N
-440 EAQADTHLAGAEQSQ
+440 AQATTTTNGADKKPATGPSETDLRLMMLLDDPAYKIPSDFLQK
-455 PEVDVIDSTN
+455 EDDDDEDLDSTN
-465 PMARRLSAAVAQ
+465 PR
-477 HFRRNPS
+477 RRNLNL
-484 TASTNN
+484 AG
-490 NNTIGVLGV
+490 GVG
-499 TSRRR
+499 TG
-504 RSNKN
+504 RSMMTPNAA
-509 ISQHSHMIPEDD
+509 EDD
-521 NLFAFGNQ
+521 EE
-529 DGSGANGREPKPI
+529 DSGPKPI
-542 LPYTSMFIFSSTNLV
+542 LPYSSMFIFSSTNPI
-557 RVFAHGIVNMSYF
+557 RVFAHNIVNMSYF

-588 DPVLEDSEWNVLLNY
+588 DPVLEDSDWNMVLNY

-615 MLLKVIDLGVCLHA
+615 MLLKVIDLGVMLHP

-644 VACALIAFAGS
+644 VICALIAFAFAGS

-731 AKLTREECYGEA
+731 AKLTHSQCYGDA
-743 FKNEPPQSLSPQ
+743 FKYETLDKAPV
-755 TTADRPPTS
+755 PT
-764 VIKRQW
+764 IKRQW

-793 EGWPSVLQ
+793 EGWPNVLQ

-867 CIDFAIHARPSQR
+867 CIDFAIQAKPLQR

-893 WNVVV
+893 WKVVV
-898 STPFEYFIM
+898 STAFEYFIM
-907 FLIVCN
+907 ALIVCN

-919 KTYNESETYKYTLR
+919 KSYNESETYKYSLR
-933 YLNHTFTALFALECM
+933 YLNHTFTSLFALECI
-948 LKIFAF
+948 LKIVAF
-954 GFWNFVKDHWNTFDL
+954 GLKVSW
-969 ITVVGSAGDAL
+969 
-980 SVEFVGV
+980 
-987 KSVLQVGFL
+987 L
-996 RLFRAARL
+996 R
-1004 IKLLRQ
+1004 
-1010 GYTIRILLW
+1010 W
-1019 TFIQSF
+1019 
-1025 KALPYVCLLIAM
+1025 
-1037 LFFIYAIIGMQ
+1037 
-1048 VSCLYLSPLYSL
+1048 
-1060 ISCNNYYLL
+1060 
-1069 TGLDRRPPI
+1069 

>member
-1 MALSREQV
+1 
-9 SILQLRFFYLN
+9 
-20 VKRRT
+20 
-25 NIRHL
+25 
-30 HFGKVGFSGSRYLS
+30 
-44 GRLRKHKGAFKTF
+44 
-57 WVLEKKM
+57 M
-64 RANIRRAIKS
+64 RAGIRRAIKS
-74 QPFYWCVIILVF
+74 QPFYWCVIVLVF

-110 EYVFLFLFIFEMC
+110 EYVFLVLFIFEMC

-145 VVMGSIYEVVW
+145 VVMGSIFEVVW
-156 SYYKEGQ
+156 SYYKEG

-311 MTAAQEE
+311 MTAQQEE

-323 RRAQAMELEKEL
+323 KQAQAMELEKEL
-335 ASLRADPMSQNRG
+335 ASLRADPMSQQRG
-348 LAGQTAANFSGT
+348 LDGKTAAAAAASAGCLEPVRVNICPPSPQDKTPEGDAARRRGRGKAGADAQSKRNRLSKPGGSSIESAESTNSQTDGVRNGAGEEQDATEDVVASKSGQDDKKT
-360 AATNNNNCS
+360 KTDTDLRLMMMLDDDAYKIPN
-369 DNSNNNNFITGDDSD
+369 DFMLDDGDDD
-384 NSTVPFPAQTAA
+384 D
-396 QSNIAEGRPT
+396 E
-406 IRVEEIGGGGGCSV
+406 
-420 GVGDK
+420 
-425 SDNHGLGISGSGVVT
+425 L
-440 EAQADTHLAGAEQSQ
+440 
-455 PEVDVIDSTN
+455 DSTN
-465 PMARRLSAAVAQ
+465 PR
-477 HFRRNPS
+477 
-484 TASTNN
+484 
-490 NNTIGVLGV
+490 G
-499 TSRRR
+499 SRRAAGKQLTAAQQAVQR
-504 RSNKN
+504 QQQAGN
-509 ISQHSHMIPEDD
+509 IDD
-521 NLFAFGNQ
+521 
-529 DGSGANGREPKPI
+529 DDDEESGPKPI
-542 LPYTSMFIFSSTNLV
+542 LPYSSMFIFSSTNPI
-557 RVFAHGIVNMSYF
+557 RVFAHNIVNMTYF
-570 EPFIMTIIVASSI
+570 EPFIMTIIVASSV

-588 DPVLEDSEWNVLLNY
+588 DPVLEDSEWNMVLNY

-615 MLLKVIDLGVCLHA
+615 MLLKVIDLGIMLHP

-644 VACALIAFAGS
+644 VICALIAFAFAGS

-731 AKLTREECYGEA
+731 AKLTQSQCYGEA
-743 FKNEPPQSLSPQ
+743 LKYETLDKAPV
-755 TTADRPPTS
+755 PT
-764 VIKRQW
+764 IKRQW

-793 EGWPSVLQ
+793 EGWPNVLQ

-867 CIDFAIHARPSQR
+867 CIDFAIQARPLQR

-893 WNVVV
+893 WKVVV
-898 STPFEYFIM
+898 STAFEYFIM
-907 FLIVCN
+907 VLIVCN

-919 KTYNESETYKYTLR
+919 KSYNESETYKYSLR
-933 YLNHTFTALFALECM
+933 YLNHTFTSLFALECL
-948 LKIFAF
+948 LKIVAF
-954 GFWNFVKDHWNTFDL
+954 GLKNFYKDYWNIFDFV
-969 ITVVGSAGDAL
+969 TVCGSAIDAFI
-980 SVEFVGV
+980 VEFGG
-987 KSVLQVGFL
+987 KKNHMQVGFL

-1048 VSCLYLSPLYSL
+1048 VSRLRVELHNRKHTHTHVHGHSQDGIKPEVVHALAGIALAIYLSDYSL
-1060 ISCNNYYLL
+1060 ANTS
-1069 TGLDRRPPI
+1069 RRS

>member
-1 MALSREQV
+1 MM
-9 SILQLRFFYLN
+9 
-20 VKRRT
+20 
-25 NIRHL
+25 
-30 HFGKVGFSGSRYLS
+30 
-44 GRLRKHKGAFKTF
+44 
-57 WVLEKKM
+57 EKKV
-64 RANIRRAIKS
+64 RACIKRAIKS
-74 QPFYWCVIILVF
+74 QYFYWSVIVLVF

-95 HYGQPQWLTDFLFYA
+95 HYGQPGWLTIFLFYA
-110 EYVFLFLFIFEMC
+110 EYVFLILFILEMC

-145 VVMGSIYEVVW
+145 VVMGSIFEVVW
-156 SYYKEGQ
+156 SYYKEG

-231 TGTPAANFNTIANA
+231 NGTPAANFNTIANA

-323 RRAQAMELEKEL
+323 KQAQAMELEKEL
-335 ASLRADPMSQNRG
+335 ASLRADPGSQNKG
-348 LAGQTAANFSGT
+348 LAGKPVSSVEPVRVNICPPSPQDKTASG
-360 AATNNNNCS
+360 AEES
-369 DNSNNNNFITGDDSD
+369 RRRRRRGDN
-384 NSTVPFPAQTAA
+384 
-396 QSNIAEGRPT
+396 
-406 IRVEEIGGGGGCSV
+406 
-420 GVGDK
+420 
-425 SDNHGLGISGSGVVT
+425 
-440 EAQADTHLAGAEQSQ
+440 THLATGSSIESADTGRDGEEPDQADKKGAKSTPNDSDLRLMMLLDDPAYKIPNDFLLDEDEDDADQL
-455 PEVDVIDSTN
+455 DSTN
-465 PMARRLSAAVAQ
+465 PR
-477 HFRRNPS
+477 
-484 TASTNN
+484 
-490 NNTIGVLGV
+490 G
-499 TSRRR
+499 SRRATDLAER
-504 RSNKN
+504 NRTMMTPN
-509 ISQHSHMIPEDD
+509 PEEDED
-521 NLFAFGNQ
+521 E
-529 DGSGANGREPKPI
+529 DSGPKPI
-542 LPYTSMFIFSSTNLV
+542 LPYSSMFIFSSTNPI
-557 RVFAHGIVNMSYF
+557 RVFAHSIVNMAYF
-570 EPFIMTIIVASSI
+570 EPFIMTIIVASSV

-588 DPVLEDSEWNVLLNY
+588 DPVLEDSEWNMVLNY

-615 MLLKVIDLGVCLHA
+615 MLLKVIDLGVMLHP
-629 GSYGRDFWNLLDAIV
+629 GSYGRDFWNVLDAIV
-644 VACALIAFAGS
+644 VICALIAFAFAGS

-731 AKLTREECYGEA
+731 AKLTHSQCYGEA
-743 FKNEPPQSLSPQ
+743 FKYESLDKAPYPP
-755 TTADRPPTS
+755 
-764 VIKRQW
+764 IKRQW

-793 EGWPSVLQ
+793 EGWPNVLQ

-809 DLGPLPRFR
+809 DFGPLPRFR

-867 CIDFAIHARPSQR
+867 CIDFAIQAKPLQR

-893 WNVVV
+893 WKVVV
-898 STPFEYFIM
+898 STAFEYFIM
-907 FLIVCN
+907 VLIVCN

-919 KTYNESETYKYTLR
+919 KSYNESETYKYSLR
-933 YLNHTFTALFALECM
+933 YLNHTFTCLFALECL
-948 LKIFAF
+948 LKIVAF
-954 GFWNFVKDHWNTFDL
+954 GLK
-969 ITVVGSAGDAL
+969 
-980 SVEFVGV
+980 
-987 KSVLQVGFL
+987 
-996 RLFRAARL
+996 
-1004 IKLLRQ
+1004 
-1010 GYTIRILLW
+1010 
-1019 TFIQSF
+1019 
-1025 KALPYVCLLIAM
+1025 
-1037 LFFIYAIIGMQ
+1037 
-1048 VSCLYLSPLYSL
+1048 VSSS
-1060 ISCNNYYLL
+1060 
-1069 TGLDRRPPI
+1069 

>member
-1 MALSREQV
+1 MPPAPQTALALPQFK
-9 SILQLRFFYLN
+9 LA
-20 VKRRT
+20 
-25 NIRHL
+25 
-30 HFGKVGFSGSRYLS
+30 GFSRANYIHTRFKS
-44 GRLRKHKGAFKTF
+44 KGACKAF
-57 WVLEKKM
+57 WTMEKRV
-64 RANIRRAIKS
+64 RAGIRRAIKS
-74 QPFYWCVIILVF
+74 QFFYWCVIVLVF

-145 VVMGSIYEVVW
+145 VVMGSIFEVIW
-156 SYYKEGQ
+156 SYYKEG

-278 YSVYFIILVLFGN
+278 YSIYFIILVLFGN

-311 MTAAQEE
+311 MTAQQEE
-318 EAEDL
+318 EAEDYKQ
-323 RRAQAMELEKEL
+323 AQAMELEKEL
-335 ASLRADPMSQNRG
+335 APLRADPKNQSKG
-348 LAGQTAANFSGT
+348 LAGRTAASAEPVQVNICPPSPQDKTPGEGKRSRRSKRRAGDEHLT
-360 AATNNNNCS
+360 TGS
-369 DNSNNNNFITGDDSD
+369 SIESSSNEKDSD
-384 NSTVPFPAQTAA
+384 NQ
-396 QSNIAEGRPT
+396 AEGP
-406 IRVEEIGGGGGCSV
+406 SA
-420 GVGDK
+420 
-425 SDNHGLGISGSGVVT
+425 T
-440 EAQADTHLAGAEQSQ
+440 EKAAGAASKTDSDLRLMMMLDDPAYKIPNDFLLDDDEDD
-455 PEVDVIDSTN
+455 EDLDSTN
-465 PMARRLSAAVAQ
+465 PR
-477 HFRRNPS
+477 
-484 TASTNN
+484 
-490 NNTIGVLGV
+490 G
-499 TSRRR
+499 SRRTAFGAGSSGGSGR
-504 RSNKN
+504 QASAMTPNADDEE
-509 ISQHSHMIPEDD
+509 EDD
-521 NLFAFGNQ
+521 
-529 DGSGANGREPKPI
+529 SGPRPI
-542 LPYTSMFIFSSTNLV
+542 LPYSSMFILSSTNPI
-557 RVFAHGIVNMSYF
+557 RVFAHNIVNMAYF

-588 DPVLEDSEWNVLLNY
+588 DPVLEDSEWNMVLNY

-615 MLLKVIDLGVCLHA
+615 MLLKVIDLGVMLHP

-644 VACALIAFAGS
+644 VICALIAFAFAGS

-731 AKLTREECYGEA
+731 AKLTHAQCYGDALKYESLDRA
-743 FKNEPPQSLSPQ
+743 PVPPM
-755 TTADRPPTS
+755 
-764 VIKRQW
+764 KRQW

-867 CIDFAIHARPSQR
+867 CIDFAIQAKPLQR

-893 WNVVV
+893 WKVVV
-898 STPFEYFIM
+898 STAFEYFIM
-907 FLIVCN
+907 VLIVCN

-919 KTYNESETYKYTLR
+919 KSYNETETYKYTLR
-933 YLNHTFTALFALECM
+933 YLNHTFTTLFALECL
-948 LKIFAF
+948 LKIVAF
-954 GFWNFVKDHWNTFDL
+954 GLKNFYKDYWNIFDFV
-969 ITVVGSAGDAL
+969 TVCGSAIDAFI
-980 SVEFVGV
+980 VEFGGV
-987 KSVLQVGFL
+987 SRLQK
-996 RLFRAARL
+996 AARL
-1004 IKLLRQ
+1004 ELL
-1010 GYTIRILLW
+1010 GGSI
-1019 TFIQSF
+1019 F
-1025 KALPYVCLLIAM
+1025 
-1037 LFFIYAIIGMQ
+1037 
-1048 VSCLYLSPLYSL
+1048 
-1060 ISCNNYYLL
+1060 
-1069 TGLDRRPPI
+1069 

>member
-1 MALSREQV
+1 M
-9 SILQLRFFYLN
+9 
-20 VKRRT
+20 
-25 NIRHL
+25 
-30 HFGKVGFSGSRYLS
+30 
-44 GRLRKHKGAFKTF
+44 
-57 WVLEKKM
+57 EKKV
-64 RANIRRAIKS
+64 RAGIRKAIKS
-74 QPFYWCVIILVF
+74 QPFYWCVIVLVF

-95 HYGQPQWLTDFLFYA
+95 HYGQPLWLTDFLFYA
-110 EYVFLFLFIFEMC
+110 EYVFLVLFILEMC
-123 LKMYALGVRTYF
+123 LKMYALGVRIYF
-135 ESSFN
+135 DSSFN

-145 VVMGSIYEVVW
+145 VVMGSIFEVVW
-156 SYYKEGQ
+156 SYYKEG

-323 RRAQAMELEKEL
+323 KQARAMELEKEL
-335 ASLRADPMSQNRG
+335 APLNADLMSQNNKG
-348 LAGQTAANFSGT
+348 LAGKQSASGALEPVRVNICPPSPQEKTAAAAEERRRLKRAQKADKHLTTGSSLESSIDRDDGSGH
-360 AATNNNNCS
+360 
-369 DNSNNNNFITGDDSD
+369 
-384 NSTVPFPAQTAA
+384 AQTGAA
-396 QSNIAEGRPT
+396 NGTDKKPT
-406 IRVEEIGGGGGCSV
+406 TTTGPSETDLRLMMLLDDPAYKIP
-420 GVGDK
+420 
-425 SDNHGLGISGSGVVT
+425 SDFLQK
-440 EAQADTHLAGAEQSQ
+440 EDDDDEDL
-455 PEVDVIDSTN
+455 DSTN
-465 PMARRLSAAVAQ
+465 PR
-477 HFRRNPS
+477 RRNFNS
-484 TASTNN
+484 AGAVGT
-490 NNTIGVLGV
+490 G
-499 TSRRR
+499 
-504 RSNKN
+504 RSMMTPNAA
-509 ISQHSHMIPEDD
+509 EDD
-521 NLFAFGNQ
+521 EE
-529 DGSGANGREPKPI
+529 DSGPKPI
-542 LPYTSMFIFSSTNLV
+542 LPYSSMFIFSSTNPI
-557 RVFAHGIVNMSYF
+557 RVFAHNIVNMSYF

-588 DPVLEDSEWNVLLNY
+588 DPVLEDSDWNMVLNY

-615 MLLKVIDLGVCLHA
+615 MLLKVIDLGVMLHP

-644 VACALIAFAGS
+644 VICALIAFAFAGS

-731 AKLTREECYGEA
+731 AKLTHSQCYGDA
-743 FKNEPPQSLSPQ
+743 FKYETLDKAPV
-755 TTADRPPTS
+755 PT
-764 VIKRQW
+764 IKRQW

-793 EGWPSVLQ
+793 EGWPNVLQ

-867 CIDFAIHARPSQR
+867 CIDFAIQAKPLQR

-893 WNVVV
+893 WKVVV
-898 STPFEYFIM
+898 STAFEYFIM
-907 FLIVCN
+907 ALIVCN

-919 KTYNESETYKYTLR
+919 KSYNESETYKYSLR
-933 YLNHTFTALFALECM
+933 YLNHTFTSLFALECI
-948 LKIFAF
+948 LKIVAF
-954 GFWNFVKDHWNTFDL
+954 GLKNFYKDYWNIFDFV
-969 ITVVGSAGDAL
+969 TVCGSAIDAFI
-980 SVEFVGV
+980 VEFGGV
-987 KSVLQVGFL
+987 S
-996 RLFRAARL
+996 
-1004 IKLLRQ
+1004 
-1010 GYTIRILLW
+1010 Y
-1019 TFIQSF
+1019 
-1025 KALPYVCLLIAM
+1025 
-1037 LFFIYAIIGMQ
+1037 
-1048 VSCLYLSPLYSL
+1048 
-1060 ISCNNYYLL
+1060 
-1069 TGLDRRPPI
+1069 

>member
-1 MALSREQV
+1 M
-9 SILQLRFFYLN
+9 
-20 VKRRT
+20 
-25 NIRHL
+25 
-30 HFGKVGFSGSRYLS
+30 
-44 GRLRKHKGAFKTF
+44 
-57 WVLEKKM
+57 EKKV
-64 RANIRRAIKS
+64 RAGIKRAIKS
-74 QPFYWCVIILVF
+74 QPFYWCVIVLVF

-95 HYGQPQWLTDFLFYA
+95 HYGQPQWLTNFLFYA
-110 EYVFLFLFIFEMC
+110 EYIFLVLFILEMC
-123 LKMYALGVRTYF
+123 LKMYALGVRVYF

-140 KFDFF
+140 KFDFL
-145 VVMGSIYEVVW
+145 VVMGSIFEVIW
-156 SYYKEGQ
+156 SYYKEG

-193 SLLASMRSIISL
+193 SLLSSMRSIISL

-231 TGTPAANFNTIANA
+231 TGTPPANFNTIANA

-278 YSVYFIILVLFGN
+278 YSIYFIILVLFGN

-301 AVDNLANAQE
+301 AVDNLANAEE
-311 MTAAQEE
+311 MTQAQEE
-318 EAEDL
+318 EAEEL
-323 RRAQAMELEKEL
+323 KQQQALELEKEL
-335 ASLRADPMSQNRG
+335 ATLRADPMSQNKG
-348 LAGQTAANFSGT
+348 LAGKGAAIAVNGSEPVKVNICPPSPQDKNASGKQGGSDKQDDKLSDGRLT
-360 AATNNNNCS
+360 GAAEA
-369 DNSNNNNFITGDDSD
+369 DLKLMMLLDDPAYKIPDDFMLADGDDNMD
-384 NSTVPFPAQTAA
+384 
-396 QSNIAEGRPT
+396 G
-406 IRVEEIGGGGGCSV
+406 
-420 GVGDK
+420 K
-425 SDNHGLGISGSGVVT
+425 
-440 EAQADTHLAGAEQSQ
+440 ADLDDAEQL
-455 PEVDVIDSTN
+455 DSTN
-465 PMARRLSAAVAQ
+465 PRRARQATQLAAQ
-477 HFRRNPS
+477 
-484 TASTNN
+484 
-490 NNTIGVLGV
+490 LGADG
-499 TSRRR
+499 SRRGQLA
-504 RSNKN
+504 
-509 ISQHSHMIPEDD
+509 SQGVDDEDEEEE
-521 NLFAFGNQ
+521 
-529 DGSGANGREPKPI
+529 SGPKPI
-542 LPYTSMFIFSSTNLV
+542 LPYSSMFIFSSTNTV
-557 RVFAHGIVNMSYF
+557 RVFAHNIVNMAYF
-570 EPFIMTIIVASSI
+570 EPFIMLIIVASSI

-588 DPVLEDSEWNVLLNY
+588 DPVVEDSDWNLVLNY

-615 MLLKVIDLGVCLHA
+615 MLLKVIDLGVMLHP

-644 VACALIAFAGS
+644 VICALIAFAFAGS

-731 AKLTREECYGEA
+731 AKLTQATCYGEA
-743 FKNEPPQSLSPQ
+743 LRYESLDKPVG
-755 TTADRPPTS
+755 AP
-764 VIKRQW
+764 IKRQW

-793 EGWPSVLQ
+793 EGWPNVLQ

-867 CIDFAIHARPSQR
+867 CIDFAIGAKPLQR

-893 WNVVV
+893 WKVVV
-898 STPFEYFIM
+898 STAFEYFIM
-907 FLIVCN
+907 TLIVCN

-919 KTYNESETYKYTLR
+919 KSYNETETYKNTLK
-933 YLNHTFTALFALECM
+933 YLNHTFTSFFALECI
-948 LKIFAF
+948 LKIVAF
-954 GFWNFVKDHWNTFDL
+954 GLK
-969 ITVVGSAGDAL
+969 
-980 SVEFVGV
+980 
-987 KSVLQVGFL
+987 
-996 RLFRAARL
+996 
-1004 IKLLRQ
+1004 
-1010 GYTIRILLW
+1010 
-1019 TFIQSF
+1019 
-1025 KALPYVCLLIAM
+1025 
-1037 LFFIYAIIGMQ
+1037 
-1048 VSCLYLSPLYSL
+1048 VS
-1060 ISCNNYYLL
+1060 
-1069 TGLDRRPPI
+1069 

>member
-1 MALSREQV
+1 M
-9 SILQLRFFYLN
+9 
-20 VKRRT
+20 
-25 NIRHL
+25 
-30 HFGKVGFSGSRYLS
+30 
-44 GRLRKHKGAFKTF
+44 
-57 WVLEKKM
+57 EKKV
-64 RANIRRAIKS
+64 RAGIRRAIKS
-74 QPFYWCVIILVF
+74 QPFYWCVIVLVF

-110 EYVFLFLFIFEMC
+110 EYVFLVLFIIEMC
-123 LKMYALGVRTYF
+123 LKMYALGVKTYF

-145 VVMGSIYEVVW
+145 VVVGSIFEVIW
-156 SYYKEGQ
+156 SYYKEG

-323 RRAQAMELEKEL
+323 KQAQAMELEKEL

-348 LAGQTAANFSGT
+348 LAGKS
-360 AATNNNNCS
+360 S
-369 DNSNNNNFITGDDSD
+369 NSIEP
-384 NSTVPFPAQTAA
+384 VRV
-396 QSNIAEGRPT
+396 NICPP
-406 IRVEEIGGGGGCSV
+406 SPQ
-420 GVGDK
+420 DK
-425 SDNHGLGISGSGVVT
+425 SVSDSAEARRKRAAAAADGGDQQGSSLEDDPLEDGERRRGEDGSSASRKT
-440 EAQADTHLAGAEQSQ
+440 KANDTDLRLMMMLDDPAYKIPNDFMLDDDDKDDDEL
-455 PEVDVIDSTN
+455 DSTN
-465 PMARRLSAAVAQ
+465 PR
-477 HFRRNPS
+477 
-484 TASTNN
+484 
-490 NNTIGVLGV
+490 G
-499 TSRRR
+499 SRRANQFGSDR
-504 RSNKN
+504 QSGRPQML
-509 ISQHSHMIPEDD
+509 SQNTGDEEQEDD
-521 NLFAFGNQ
+521 
-529 DGSGANGREPKPI
+529 SGPKPI
-542 LPYTSMFIFSSTNLV
+542 LPYSSMFIFSSTNPI
-557 RVFAHGIVNMSYF
+557 RVFAHNIVNMTYF
-570 EPFIMTIIVASSI
+570 EPFIMIIIVASSI

-588 DPVLEDSEWNVLLNY
+588 DPVVEDSEWNLWLNY

-615 MLLKVIDLGVCLHA
+615 MLLKVIDLGIMLHP

-644 VACALIAFAGS
+644 VICALIAFAFAGS

-731 AKLTREECYGEA
+731 AKLTHSQCYGEA
-743 FKNEPPQSLSPQ
+743 FKYESL
-755 TTADRPPTS
+755 DRAPVPT
-764 VIKRQW
+764 IKRQW

-793 EGWPSVLQ
+793 EGWPNVLQ

-867 CIDFAIHARPSQR
+867 CIDFAIQAKPLQR

-893 WNVVV
+893 WKVVV
-898 STPFEYFIM
+898 STAFEYFIM
-907 FLIVCN
+907 ALIVCN

-919 KTYNESETYKYTLR
+919 KSYNESETYKYTLR
-933 YLNHTFTALFALECM
+933 YLNHTFTSLFALECL
-948 LKIFAF
+948 LKIVAF
-954 GFWNFVKDHWNTFDL
+954 GLKVSFDL
-969 ITVVGSAGDAL
+969 L
-980 SVEFVGV
+980 SPMHPN
-987 KSVLQVGFL
+987 
-996 RLFRAARL
+996 
-1004 IKLLRQ
+1004 KLLSF
-1010 GYTIRILLW
+1010 TLTLPTNDLSRIS
-1019 TFIQSF
+1019 T
-1025 KALPYVCLLIAM
+1025 K
-1037 LFFIYAIIGMQ
+1037 IIGTF
-1048 VSCLYLSPLYSL
+1048 SILSQFVEVPSTLSL
-1060 ISCNNYYLL
+1060 LNLVV
-1069 TGLDRRPPI
+1069 

>member
-1 MALSREQV
+1 
-9 SILQLRFFYLN
+9 
-20 VKRRT
+20 
-25 NIRHL
+25 
-30 HFGKVGFSGSRYLS
+30 
-44 GRLRKHKGAFKTF
+44 
-57 WVLEKKM
+57 M
-64 RANIRRAIKS
+64 RAGIRRAIKS
-74 QPFYWCVIILVF
+74 QSFYWCVIVLVF

-95 HYGQPQWLTDFLFYA
+95 HYGQPLWLTEFLFYA
-110 EYVFLFLFIFEMC
+110 EYVFLILFIFEMC
-123 LKMYALGVRTYF
+123 LKMYALGIRTYF

-140 KFDFF
+140 RFDFF
-145 VVMGSIYEVVW
+145 VVMGSIFEVVW
-156 SYYKEGQ
+156 SYYKEG

-271 IERGGMV
+271 IERGGYW
-278 YSVYFIILVLFGN
+278 YSLYFIILVLFGN

-318 EAEDL
+318 EAEDYKQN
-323 RRAQAMELEKEL
+323 QAMELEKEL
-335 ASLRADPMSQNRG
+335 APLRADPKSQNKG
-348 LAGQTAANFSGT
+348 LSGKSASSIEPVQVNICPPSPQDKTPAGEERRRRR
-360 AATNNNNCS
+360 
-369 DNSNNNNFITGDDSD
+369 
-384 NSTVPFPAQTAA
+384 
-396 QSNIAEGRPT
+396 AEA
-406 IRVEEIGGGGGCSV
+406 
-420 GVGDK
+420 GDK
-425 SDNHGLGISGSGVVT
+425 
-440 EAQADTHLAGAEQSQ
+440 HLATGSSLESSIDKDDQNNSKTAGSSGNNPTTNESDLRLMMMLDD
-455 PEVDVIDSTN
+455 PAYKIPSDFMLDDEDDEDLDSTN
-465 PMARRLSAAVAQ
+465 PR
-477 HFRRNPS
+477 
-484 TASTNN
+484 
-490 NNTIGVLGV
+490 G
-499 TSRRR
+499 SRRAGGPGSGR
-504 RSNKN
+504 GQSAMTPNA
-509 ISQHSHMIPEDD
+509 EDD
-521 NLFAFGNQ
+521 
-529 DGSGANGREPKPI
+529 DEDDSGPKPI
-542 LPYTSMFIFSSTNLV
+542 LPYSSMFILSSTNPI
-557 RVFAHGIVNMSYF
+557 RVFAHDIVNMVYF
-570 EPFIMTIIVASSI
+570 EPFIMTIIVASSV

-588 DPVLEDSEWNVLLNY
+588 DPVLEDSDWNMVLNY
-603 FDYAFTLVFTVE
+603 FDYAFTFVFTIE
-615 MLLKVIDLGVCLHA
+615 MLLKVIDLGVMLHP

-644 VACALIAFAGS
+644 VICALIAFAFAGS

-731 AKLTREECYGEA
+731 AKLTHSQCYGEA
-743 FKNEPPQSLSPQ
+743 LKYESLDKAPV
-755 TTADRPPTS
+755 PT
-764 VIKRQW
+764 IKRQW

-793 EGWPSVLQ
+793 EGWPNVLQ

-867 CIDFAIHARPSQR
+867 CIDFAIQAKPLQR

-893 WNVVV
+893 WKVVV
-898 STPFEYFIM
+898 STAFEYFIM
-907 FLIVCN
+907 GLIAAN
-913 TILLMM
+913 SLLLML
-919 KTYNESETYKYTLR
+919 KTHNESETYKYTLR
-933 YLNHTFTALFALECM
+933 YLNHTFTTLFALECM
-948 LKIFAF
+948 LKIVAF
-954 GFWNFVKDHWNTFDL
+954 GLKVSADL
-969 ITVVGSAGDAL
+969 VLMSLSLVDWSA
-980 SVEFVGV
+980 
-987 KSVLQVGFL
+987 
-996 RLFRAARL
+996 
-1004 IKLLRQ
+1004 
-1010 GYTIRILLW
+1010 
-1019 TFIQSF
+1019 
-1025 KALPYVCLLIAM
+1025 
-1037 LFFIYAIIGMQ
+1037 
-1048 VSCLYLSPLYSL
+1048 
-1060 ISCNNYYLL
+1060 N
-1069 TGLDRRPPI
+1069 

>member
-1 MALSREQV
+1 ME
-9 SILQLRFFYLN
+9 
-20 VKRRT
+20 KR
-25 NIRHL
+25 
-30 HFGKVGFSGSRYLS
+30 V
-44 GRLRKHKGAFKTF
+44 
-57 WVLEKKM
+57 
-64 RANIRRAIKS
+64 RAGIRRAIKS
-74 QPFYWCVIILVF
+74 QPFYWCVIVLVF

-95 HYGQPQWLTDFLFYA
+95 HYGQPPWLTEFLFYA

-145 VVMGSIYEVVW
+145 VVMGSIFEVIW
-156 SYYKEGQ
+156 SYYKEG

-318 EAEDL
+318 EAEDYKQN
-323 RRAQAMELEKEL
+323 QALELEKEL
-335 ASLRADPMSQNRG
+335 APLRADPKSQNKG
-348 LAGQTAANFSGT
+348 LSGKSAASIEPVQVNICPPSPQEKTAAAEEKRRRRAEAGDKHLAPGSSIESSIDKDEQQGNSQGRSGDG
-360 AATNNNNCS
+360 ATKTSGAN
-369 DNSNNNNFITGDDSD
+369 DSD
-384 NSTVPFPAQTAA
+384 LRLMMMLDDPAYKIP
-396 QSNIAEGRPT
+396 NDFMLDDDDD
-406 IRVEEIGGGGGCSV
+406 EE
-420 GVGDK
+420 
-425 SDNHGLGISGSGVVT
+425 L
-440 EAQADTHLAGAEQSQ
+440 
-455 PEVDVIDSTN
+455 DSTN
-465 PMARRLSAAVAQ
+465 PR
-477 HFRRNPS
+477 
-484 TASTNN
+484 
-490 NNTIGVLGV
+490 G
-499 TSRRR
+499 SRRAGATG
-504 RSNKN
+504 RSQASALTSNA
-509 ISQHSHMIPEDD
+509 EDD
-521 NLFAFGNQ
+521 EEE
-529 DGSGANGREPKPI
+529 DSGPKPI
-542 LPYTSMFIFSSTNLV
+542 LPYSSMFILSSTNPI
-557 RVFAHGIVNMSYF
+557 RVFAHNIVNMGYF
-570 EPFIMTIIVASSI
+570 EPFIMTIIVASSV

-588 DPVLEDSEWNVLLNY
+588 DPVLEDSEWNMVLNY

-615 MLLKVIDLGVCLHA
+615 MLLKVIDLGVMLHP

-644 VACALIAFAGS
+644 VICALIAFAFAGS

-731 AKLTREECYGEA
+731 AKLTQATCYGEA
-743 FKNEPPQSLSPQ
+743 LKYESLERAPV
-755 TTADRPPTS
+755 PT
-764 VIKRQW
+764 IKRQW

-793 EGWPSVLQ
+793 EGWPNVLQ

-867 CIDFAIHARPSQR
+867 CIDFAIQAKPLQR

-893 WNVVV
+893 WKVVV
-898 STPFEYFIM
+898 STAFEYFIM
-907 FLIVCN
+907 VLIVCN

-919 KTYNESETYKYTLR
+919 KSYNESESYKYSLR
-933 YLNHTFTALFALECM
+933 YLNHTFTSLFALECL
-948 LKIFAF
+948 LKIVAF
-954 GFWNFVKDHWNTFDL
+954 GLKVSLEYYSPIAW
-969 ITVVGSAGDAL
+969 
-980 SVEFVGV
+980 
-987 KSVLQVGFL
+987 
-996 RLFRAARL
+996 
-1004 IKLLRQ
+1004 
-1010 GYTIRILLW
+1010 
-1019 TFIQSF
+1019 
-1025 KALPYVCLLIAM
+1025 CLLKT
-1037 LFFIYAIIGMQ
+1037 Y
-1048 VSCLYLSPLYSL
+1048 
-1060 ISCNNYYLL
+1060 
-1069 TGLDRRPPI
+1069 

>member
-1 MALSREQV
+1 
-9 SILQLRFFYLN
+9 
-20 VKRRT
+20 
-25 NIRHL
+25 
-30 HFGKVGFSGSRYLS
+30 
-44 GRLRKHKGAFKTF
+44 
-57 WVLEKKM
+57 
-64 RANIRRAIKS
+64 
-74 QPFYWCVIILVF
+74 
-86 LNTSCVAVE
+86 VE

-123 LKMYALGVRTYF
+123 LKMYALGIRTYF

-145 VVMGSIYEVVW
+145 VVMGSIFEVIW
-156 SYYKEGQ
+156 SYYKEG

-278 YSVYFIILVLFGN
+278 YSIYFIILVLFGN

-318 EAEDL
+318 EAEDYKQN
-323 RRAQAMELEKEL
+323 QAMELEKEL
-335 ASLRADPMSQNRG
+335 APLRADPKSQSRG
-348 LAGQTAANFSGT
+348 LSGRSAASIEPVQVNICPPSPQDKSAE
-360 AATNNNNCS
+360 AAIERRRKRHQLNGGDTL
-369 DNSNNNNFITGDDSD
+369 DGDDIDGKKHKLATGSSLESD
-384 NSTVPFPAQTAA
+384 KDDQERAGGQGKSGANDTDLRLMMMLDDPAYKI
-396 QSNIAEGRPT
+396 NDFILD
-406 IRVEEIGGGGGCSV
+406 
-420 GVGDK
+420 GD
-425 SDNHGLGISGSGVVT
+425 DDDDL
-440 EAQADTHLAGAEQSQ
+440 
-455 PEVDVIDSTN
+455 DSTN
-465 PMARRLSAAVAQ
+465 PR
-477 HFRRNPS
+477 
-484 TASTNN
+484 
-490 NNTIGVLGV
+490 G
-499 TSRRR
+499 SRRAGSGLGPNGSGR
-504 RSNKN
+504 GHASSMAANA
-509 ISQHSHMIPEDD
+509 EDD
-521 NLFAFGNQ
+521 EE
-529 DGSGANGREPKPI
+529 DDSGPKPI
-542 LPYTSMFIFSSTNLV
+542 LPYSSMFILSSTNPI
-557 RVFAHGIVNMSYF
+557 RVFAHNIVNMAYF

-588 DPVLEDSEWNVLLNY
+588 DPVLEDSDWNMVLNY

-615 MLLKVIDLGVCLHA
+615 MLLKVIDLGVMLHP

-644 VACALIAFAGS
+644 VICALIAFAFAGS

-731 AKLTREECYGEA
+731 AKLTHQSCFGEA
-743 FKNEPPQSLSPQ
+743 LRYESSEKAPV
-755 TTADRPPTS
+755 PT
-764 VIKRQW
+764 IKRQW

-867 CIDFAIHARPSQR
+867 CIDFAIQAKPLQR

-893 WNVVV
+893 WKVVV
-898 STPFEYFIM
+898 STAFEYFIM
-907 FLIVCN
+907 VLIVCN

-919 KTYNESETYKYTLR
+919 KSYNETETYKYTLR
-933 YLNHTFTALFALECM
+933 YLNHTFTTLFALECL
-948 LKIFAF
+948 LKIVAF
-954 GFWNFVKDHWNTFDL
+954 GLKV
-969 ITVVGSAGDAL
+969 S
-980 SVEFVGV
+980 
-987 KSVLQVGFL
+987 FL
-996 RLFRAARL
+996 D
-1004 IKLLRQ
+1004 
-1010 GYTIRILLW
+1010 
-1019 TFIQSF
+1019 
-1025 KALPYVCLLIAM
+1025 V
-1037 LFFIYAIIGMQ
+1037 
-1048 VSCLYLSPLYSL
+1048 
-1060 ISCNNYYLL
+1060 
-1069 TGLDRRPPI
+1069 

>member
-1 MALSREQV
+1 M
-9 SILQLRFFYLN
+9 
-20 VKRRT
+20 
-25 NIRHL
+25 
-30 HFGKVGFSGSRYLS
+30 
-44 GRLRKHKGAFKTF
+44 
-57 WVLEKKM
+57 EKKV
-64 RANIRRAIKS
+64 RACIRRAIKS
-74 QPFYWCVIILVF
+74 QPFYWCVIVLVF

-95 HYGQPQWLTDFLFYA
+95 HYGQPNWLTVFLFYA
-110 EYVFLFLFIFEMC
+110 EYVFLILFILEMC

-145 VVMGSIYEVVW
+145 VVMGSIFEVVW
-156 SYYKEGQ
+156 SYYKEG

-231 TGTPAANFNTIANA
+231 NGTPAANFNTIANA

-323 RRAQAMELEKEL
+323 KQAQAMELEKEL
-335 ASLRADPMSQNRG
+335 ASLRADPGSQNKG
-348 LAGQTAANFSGT
+348 LAGKSAASIEPVRVNICPPSPQDKTAG
-360 AATNNNNCS
+360 
-369 DNSNNNNFITGDDSD
+369 
-384 NSTVPFPAQTAA
+384 
-396 QSNIAEGRPT
+396 
-406 IRVEEIGGGGGCSV
+406 
-420 GVGDK
+420 
-425 SDNHGLGISGSGVVT
+425 
-440 EAQADTHLAGAEQSQ
+440 GAEDSRKGRQRNSRLLATGSSLESGADKDAET
-455 PEVDVIDSTN
+455 EVGETKSSGNKSATTDTDLRLMMMLDDQAYKIPNDFMLDDDEDDADQLDSTN
-465 PMARRLSAAVAQ
+465 PRGSRRAAELARR
-477 HFRRNPS
+477 N
-484 TASTNN
+484 
-490 NNTIGVLGV
+490 
-499 TSRRR
+499 
-504 RSNKN
+504 RS
-509 ISQHSHMIPEDD
+509 MPTPDPEEDEEDD
-521 NLFAFGNQ
+521 
-529 DGSGANGREPKPI
+529 SGPKPI
-542 LPYTSMFIFSSTNLV
+542 LPYSSMFIFSSTNPIRL
-557 RVFAHGIVNMSYF
+557 FAHSIVNMAYF
-570 EPFIMTIIVASSI
+570 EPFIMTIIVLSSI

-588 DPVLEDSEWNVLLNY
+588 DPVLEESDWNMVLNY

-615 MLLKVIDLGVCLHA
+615 MLLKVIDLGVMLHP
-629 GSYGRDFWNLLDAIV
+629 GSYGRDFWNVLDAIV
-644 VACALIAFAGS
+644 VICALIAFAFAGS

-731 AKLTREECYGEA
+731 AKLTHSQCYGEA
-743 FKNEPPQSLSPQ
+743 FKYESL
-755 TTADRPPTS
+755 DRAPFPT
-764 VIKRQW
+764 IKRQW

-809 DLGPLPRFR
+809 DFGPLPRFR

-867 CIDFAIHARPSQR
+867 CIDFAIQAKPLQR

-893 WNVVV
+893 WKVVV
-898 STPFEYFIM
+898 STAFEYFIM
-907 FLIVCN
+907 VLIVCN

-919 KTYNESETYKYTLR
+919 KSYNETETYKYSLR
-933 YLNHTFTALFALECM
+933 YLNHTFTCLFALECL
-948 LKIFAF
+948 LKIVAF
-954 GFWNFVKDHWNTFDL
+954 GLKVSVPLANTKLAREQPLTPAAFL
-969 ITVVGSAGDAL
+969 RTFTKTTGTSLTLLL
-980 SVEFVGV
+980 SVV
-987 KSVLQVGFL
+987 VL
-996 RLFRAARL
+996 
-1004 IKLLRQ
+1004 
-1010 GYTIRILLW
+1010 
-1019 TFIQSF
+1019 
-1025 KALPYVCLLIAM
+1025 
-1037 LFFIYAIIGMQ
+1037 
-1048 VSCLYLSPLYSL
+1048 
-1060 ISCNNYYLL
+1060 
-1069 TGLDRRPPI
+1069 

>member
-1 MALSREQV
+1 M
-9 SILQLRFFYLN
+9 
-20 VKRRT
+20 
-25 NIRHL
+25 
-30 HFGKVGFSGSRYLS
+30 
-44 GRLRKHKGAFKTF
+44 
-57 WVLEKKM
+57 EKKV
-64 RANIRRAIKS
+64 RAGIRRAIKS
-74 QPFYWCVIILVF
+74 QPFYWCVIVLVF

-95 HYGQPQWLTDFLFYA
+95 HYGQPQWLTEFLFYA
-110 EYVFLFLFIFEMC
+110 EYVFLVLFIFEMC

-145 VVMGSIYEVVW
+145 VVMGSIFEVVW
-156 SYYKEGQ
+156 SYYKEG

-323 RRAQAMELEKEL
+323 KQAQAMELEKEL
-335 ASLRADPMSQNRG
+335 ASLRADPMSQNKG
-348 LAGQTAANFSGT
+348 LAGKSAASIEPVKVNICPPSPQDKTPAGEERRRKGKKGEDGT
-360 AATNNNNCS
+360 TTNKHLATGSSIESSTDDKDQQAAATGA
-369 DNSNNNNFITGDDSD
+369 DKRAGGATDTDLRLMMMLDD
-384 NSTVPFPAQTAA
+384 PAYKIP
-396 QSNIAEGRPT
+396 NDFMLDDEDDD
-406 IRVEEIGGGGGCSV
+406 E
-420 GVGDK
+420 
-425 SDNHGLGISGSGVVT
+425 L
-440 EAQADTHLAGAEQSQ
+440 
-455 PEVDVIDSTN
+455 DSTN
-465 PMARRLSAAVAQ
+465 PR
-477 HFRRNPS
+477 
-484 TASTNN
+484 
-490 NNTIGVLGV
+490 G
-499 TSRRR
+499 SRRGQAGAGAAGGR
-504 RSNKN
+504 G
-509 ISQHSHMIPEDD
+509 HAHMMTPNAEEDEEDD
-521 NLFAFGNQ
+521 
-529 DGSGANGREPKPI
+529 SGPKPI
-542 LPYTSMFIFSSTNLV
+542 LPYSSMFIFSSTNPI
-557 RVFAHGIVNMSYF
+557 RVFAHNIVNMAYF
-570 EPFIMTIIVASSI
+570 EPFIMTIIVASSV

-588 DPVLEDSEWNVLLNY
+588 DPVLEDSDWNMVLNY

-615 MLLKVIDLGVCLHA
+615 MLLKVIDLGVMLHP

-644 VACALIAFAGS
+644 VICALIAFAFAGS

-731 AKLTREECYGEA
+731 AKLTHNQCYGDA
-743 FKNEPPQSLSPQ
+743 FKYESLDKAPV
-755 TTADRPPTS
+755 PT
-764 VIKRQW
+764 IKRQW

-793 EGWPSVLQ
+793 EGWPNVLQ

-867 CIDFAIHARPSQR
+867 CIDFAIQAKPLQR

-893 WNVVV
+893 WKVVV
-898 STPFEYFIM
+898 STAFEYFIM
-907 FLIVCN
+907 VLIVCN

-919 KTYNESETYKYTLR
+919 KSYNESETYKYSLR
-933 YLNHTFTALFALECM
+933 YLNHTFTSLFALECL
-948 LKIFAF
+948 LKIVAF
-954 GFWNFVKDHWNTFDL
+954 GLK
-969 ITVVGSAGDAL
+969 
-980 SVEFVGV
+980 
-987 KSVLQVGFL
+987 
-996 RLFRAARL
+996 
-1004 IKLLRQ
+1004 
-1010 GYTIRILLW
+1010 
-1019 TFIQSF
+1019 
-1025 KALPYVCLLIAM
+1025 
-1037 LFFIYAIIGMQ
+1037 
-1048 VSCLYLSPLYSL
+1048 VS
-1060 ISCNNYYLL
+1060 
-1069 TGLDRRPPI
+1069 

>member
-1 MALSREQV
+1 MKFNKTL
-9 SILQLRFFYLN
+9 
-20 VKRRT
+20 
-25 NIRHL
+25 
-30 HFGKVGFSGSRYLS
+30 GFSRANYIHTRFKS
-44 GRLRKHKGAFKTF
+44 KGACKSF
-57 WVLEKKM
+57 WLMEKKV
-64 RANIRRAIKS
+64 RAGIRRAIKS
-74 QPFYWCVIILVF
+74 QPFYWCVIVLVF

-110 EYVFLFLFIFEMC
+110 EYVFLVLFILEMC
-123 LKMYALGVRTYF
+123 LKMYALGVRVYF

-145 VVMGSIYEVVW
+145 VVMGSIFEVIW
-156 SYYKEGQ
+156 SYYKEG

-183 YWSSLRNLVI
+183 YWASLRNLVI
-193 SLLASMRSIISL
+193 SLLSSMRSIISL

-231 TGTPAANFNTIANA
+231 TGTPPANFNTIANA

-278 YSVYFIILVLFGN
+278 YSIYFIILVLFGN

-301 AVDNLANAQE
+301 AVDNLANAEE

-318 EAEDL
+318 EAEEL
-323 RRAQAMELEKEL
+323 KQAQALELEKEL
-335 ASLRADPMSQNRG
+335 ASLRADPMSQNKG
-348 LAGQTAANFSGT
+348 LAGQSAAAAGEPVRVNICPPSPQDKKRLSGDRQLT
-360 AATNNNNCS
+360 T
-369 DNSNNNNFITGDDSD
+369 DQDD
-384 NSTVPFPAQTAA
+384 PA
-396 QSNIAEGRPT
+396 
-406 IRVEEIGGGGGCSV
+406 
-420 GVGDK
+420 K
-425 SDNHGLGISGSGVVT
+425 LSGSSRS
-440 EAQADTHLAGAEQSQ
+440 ADADLRLMMLLDDPAYKIPDDFMLADGDENAKGKADLEDAEQL
-455 PEVDVIDSTN
+455 DSTN
-465 PMARRLSAAVAQ
+465 PRRVRQAQIVSQLNSEANRRRL
-477 HFRRNPS
+477 
-484 TASTNN
+484 ASQ
-490 NNTIGVLGV
+490 GADD
-499 TSRRR
+499 
-504 RSNKN
+504 
-509 ISQHSHMIPEDD
+509 EDEEEE
-521 NLFAFGNQ
+521 
-529 DGSGANGREPKPI
+529 SGPRPI
-542 LPYTSMFIFSSTNLV
+542 LPYSSMFIFSSTNPV
-557 RVFAHGIVNMSYF
+557 RVFAHNIVNMAYF
-570 EPFIMTIIVASSI
+570 EPFIMLIIVASSI

-588 DPVLEDSEWNVLLNY
+588 DPVLEDSDWNMILNY

-615 MLLKVIDLGVCLHA
+615 MLLKVIDLGIMLHP

-644 VACALIAFAGS
+644 VICALIAFAFAGS

-731 AKLTREECYGEA
+731 AKLTQATCYGEA
-743 FKNEPPQSLSPQ
+743 LRYESLEKPVG
-755 TTADRPPTS
+755 AP
-764 VIKRQW
+764 IKRQW

-793 EGWPSVLQ
+793 EGWPNVLQ

-867 CIDFAIHARPSQR
+867 CIDFAIGAKPLQR

-893 WNVVV
+893 WKVVV
-898 STPFEYFIM
+898 STAFEYFIM
-907 FLIVCN
+907 TLIVCN

-919 KTYNESETYKYTLR
+919 KSYNETETYKNTLK
-933 YLNHTFTALFALECM
+933 YLNHTFTSFFALECI
-948 LKIFAF
+948 LKIVAF
-954 GFWNFVKDHWNTFDL
+954 GLKVSSKAIDQL
-969 ITVVGSAGDAL
+969 IRT
-980 SVEFVGV
+980 
-987 KSVLQVGFL
+987 
-996 RLFRAARL
+996 
-1004 IKLLRQ
+1004 
-1010 GYTIRILLW
+1010 
-1019 TFIQSF
+1019 
-1025 KALPYVCLLIAM
+1025 
-1037 LFFIYAIIGMQ
+1037 
-1048 VSCLYLSPLYSL
+1048 
-1060 ISCNNYYLL
+1060 
-1069 TGLDRRPPI
+1069 

>member
-1 MALSREQV
+1 MIFS
-9 SILQLRFFYLN
+9 
-20 VKRRT
+20 VKKHE
-25 NIRHL
+25 I
-30 HFGKVGFSGSRYLS
+30 GFSRANYIHTRFKS
-44 GRLRKHKGAFKTF
+44 KGACKSF
-57 WVLEKKM
+57 WIMEKKV
-64 RANIRRAIKS
+64 RAGIRRAIKS
-74 QPFYWCVIILVF
+74 QPFYWCVIVLVF

-95 HYGQPQWLTDFLFYA
+95 HYGQPLWLTDFLFYA
-110 EYVFLFLFIFEMC
+110 EYVFLVLFIFEMC

-135 ESSFN
+135 DSSFN

-145 VVMGSIYEVVW
+145 VVMGSIFEVVW
-156 SYYKEGQ
+156 SYYKEG

-318 EAEDL
+318 EAEDQ
-323 RRAQAMELEKEL
+323 RQAAAMEIEKEL
-335 ASLRADPMSQNRG
+335 ASLRADPMSQNKG
-348 LAGQTAANFSGT
+348 LAGKSTASIEPVKVNICPPSPQEKTASAEERRRRRAAAHASSGDGKQQSLLAGSSMESSVDKDDAKEDTDSKHQTATSVAK
-360 AATNNNNCS
+360 
-369 DNSNNNNFITGDDSD
+369 DDTD
-384 NSTVPFPAQTAA
+384 LRLMMMLDDPAYK
-396 QSNIAEGRPT
+396 IPT
-406 IRVEEIGGGGGCSV
+406 DFMLDDDLDEDE
-420 GVGDK
+420 
-425 SDNHGLGISGSGVVT
+425 L
-440 EAQADTHLAGAEQSQ
+440 
-455 PEVDVIDSTN
+455 DSTN
-465 PMARRLSAAVAQ
+465 PRGKMQRAGGPGARG
-477 HFRRNPS
+477 HS
-484 TASTNN
+484 TMTPNAE
-490 NNTIGVLGV
+490 
-499 TSRRR
+499 
-504 RSNKN
+504 
-509 ISQHSHMIPEDD
+509 EDEEED
-521 NLFAFGNQ
+521 
-529 DGSGANGREPKPI
+529 SGPKPI
-542 LPYTSMFIFSSTNLV
+542 LPYSSMFIFSSTNPI
-557 RVFAHGIVNMSYF
+557 RVFAHNIVNMAYF
-570 EPFIMTIIVASSI
+570 EPFIMTIIVASSV

-588 DPVLEDSEWNVLLNY
+588 DPVLEDSDWNMVLNY

-615 MLLKVIDLGVCLHA
+615 MLLKVIDLGIMLHP

-644 VACALIAFAGS
+644 VICALIAFAFAGS

-731 AKLTREECYGEA
+731 AKLTHNQCYGDA
-743 FKNEPPQSLSPQ
+743 FKYESLDKAPV
-755 TTADRPPTS
+755 PT
-764 VIKRQW
+764 IKRQW

-793 EGWPSVLQ
+793 EGWPNVLQ

-867 CIDFAIHARPSQR
+867 CIDFAIQAKPLQR

-893 WNVVV
+893 WKVVV
-898 STPFEYFIM
+898 STAFEYFIM
-907 FLIVCN
+907 VLIVCN
-913 TILLMM
+913 TVLLMM
-919 KTYNESETYKYTLR
+919 KSYNESETYKYSLR
-933 YLNHTFTALFALECM
+933 YLNHTFTSLFALECL
-948 LKIFAF
+948 LKIVAF
-954 GFWNFVKDHWNTFDL
+954 GLK
-969 ITVVGSAGDAL
+969 
-980 SVEFVGV
+980 
-987 KSVLQVGFL
+987 
-996 RLFRAARL
+996 
-1004 IKLLRQ
+1004 
-1010 GYTIRILLW
+1010 
-1019 TFIQSF
+1019 
-1025 KALPYVCLLIAM
+1025 
-1037 LFFIYAIIGMQ
+1037 
-1048 VSCLYLSPLYSL
+1048 VS
-1060 ISCNNYYLL
+1060 
-1069 TGLDRRPPI
+1069 

>member
-1 MALSREQV
+1 M
-9 SILQLRFFYLN
+9 
-20 VKRRT
+20 
-25 NIRHL
+25 
-30 HFGKVGFSGSRYLS
+30 
-44 GRLRKHKGAFKTF
+44 
-57 WVLEKKM
+57 EKKV
-64 RANIRRAIKS
+64 RAGIRKAIKS
-74 QPFYWCVIILVF
+74 QPFYWCVIVLVF

-95 HYGQPQWLTDFLFYA
+95 HYGQPPWLTEFLFYA
-110 EYVFLFLFIFEMC
+110 EYVFLVLFIFEMC
-123 LKMYALGVRTYF
+123 LKMYALGMRTYF

-145 VVMGSIYEVVW
+145 VVMGSIFEVIW
-156 SYYKEGQ
+156 SYYKEG

-323 RRAQAMELEKEL
+323 KQAQAMELEKEL
-335 ASLRADPMSQNRG
+335 ASLKADPMSQNKG
-348 LAGQTAANFSGT
+348 LAGKSASSALINTSSKEPVRVNICPPSPQEKTMASSAAAERQRRKQQASGNEDSKRNNL
-360 AATNNNNCS
+360 ATGSSLESSLDKDDEKKKGVNDTDLRLMMMLDDPAYKIS
-369 DNSNNNNFITGDDSD
+369 DNFMMDEDDD
-384 NSTVPFPAQTAA
+384 DQ
-396 QSNIAEGRPT
+396 
-406 IRVEEIGGGGGCSV
+406 
-420 GVGDK
+420 
-425 SDNHGLGISGSGVVT
+425 L
-440 EAQADTHLAGAEQSQ
+440 
-455 PEVDVIDSTN
+455 DSTN
-465 PMARRLSAAVAQ
+465 PRGRLDQQQQSD
-477 HFRRNPS
+477 
-484 TASTNN
+484 
-490 NNTIGVLGV
+490 
-499 TSRRR
+499 
-504 RSNKN
+504 NKRL
-509 ISQHSHMIPEDD
+509 HMSMTPNADEDEEED
-521 NLFAFGNQ
+521 
-529 DGSGANGREPKPI
+529 SGPRPI
-542 LPYTSMFIFSSTNLV
+542 LPYSSMFIFSSTNPI
-557 RVFAHGIVNMSYF
+557 RVVAHNIVNYAYF

-588 DPVLEDSEWNVLLNY
+588 DPVLEDSEWNMVLNY

-615 MLLKVIDLGVCLHA
+615 MLLKVIDLGIMLHP

-644 VACALIAFAGS
+644 VICALIAFAFAGS

-731 AKLTREECYGEA
+731 AKLTHNQCYGDALKYE
-743 FKNEPPQSLSPQ
+743 SLDKAPV
-755 TTADRPPTS
+755 PT
-764 VIKRQW
+764 IKRQW

-793 EGWPSVLQ
+793 EGWPNVLQ

-867 CIDFAIHARPSQR
+867 CIDFAIQAKPLQR

-893 WNVVV
+893 WKVVV
-898 STPFEYFIM
+898 STAFEYFIM
-907 FLIVCN
+907 VLIVCN

-919 KTYNESETYKYTLR
+919 KSYNESESYKYSLR
-933 YLNHTFTALFALECM
+933 YLNHTFTSLFALECL
-948 LKIFAF
+948 LKIVAF
-954 GFWNFVKDHWNTFDL
+954 GLKV
-969 ITVVGSAGDAL
+969 SL
-980 SVEFVGV
+980 SMPLD
-987 KSVLQVGFL
+987 SVFQRMRV
-996 RLFRAARL
+996 
-1004 IKLLRQ
+1004 
-1010 GYTIRILLW
+1010 Y
-1019 TFIQSF
+1019 
-1025 KALPYVCLLIAM
+1025 
-1037 LFFIYAIIGMQ
+1037 
-1048 VSCLYLSPLYSL
+1048 
-1060 ISCNNYYLL
+1060 
-1069 TGLDRRPPI
+1069 

>member
-1 MALSREQV
+1 
-9 SILQLRFFYLN
+9 
-20 VKRRT
+20 
-25 NIRHL
+25 
-30 HFGKVGFSGSRYLS
+30 
-44 GRLRKHKGAFKTF
+44 
-57 WVLEKKM
+57 
-64 RANIRRAIKS
+64 
-74 QPFYWCVIILVF
+74 
-86 LNTSCVAVE
+86 
-95 HYGQPQWLTDFLFYA
+95 
-110 EYVFLFLFIFEMC
+110 
-123 LKMYALGVRTYF
+123 MYALGVRTYF

-145 VVMGSIYEVVW
+145 VVMGSIFEVIW
-156 SYYKEGQ
+156 SYYKEG

-231 TGTPAANFNTIANA
+231 TGTPPANFNTIANA

-278 YSVYFIILVLFGN
+278 YSVYYIILVLFGN

-318 EAEDL
+318 EADDI

-335 ASLRADPMSQNRG
+335 ASLRADPMSQNKG
-348 LAGQTAANFSGT
+348 LAGKSASSIEPVRVNICPPSPQDKTREESRRRRAGQDKLIAGSSMESSVEKDENEAAAAASGENQAET
-360 AATNNNNCS
+360 SGGKGKASGGKANDADLRLMMLMDDPAYKIPS
-369 DNSNNNNFITGDDSD
+369 DFMLDDD
-384 NSTVPFPAQTAA
+384 DDD
-396 QSNIAEGRPT
+396 E
-406 IRVEEIGGGGGCSV
+406 
-420 GVGDK
+420 
-425 SDNHGLGISGSGVVT
+425 L
-440 EAQADTHLAGAEQSQ
+440 
-455 PEVDVIDSTN
+455 DSTN
-465 PMARRLSAAVAQ
+465 PR
-477 HFRRNPS
+477 
-484 TASTNN
+484 
-490 NNTIGVLGV
+490 G
-499 TSRRR
+499 SRRSPGAGTGGAGSR
-504 RSNKN
+504 A
-509 ISQHSHMIPEDD
+509 MITPNADD
-521 NLFAFGNQ
+521 DDA
-529 DGSGANGREPKPI
+529 DDSGPKPI
-542 LPYTSMFIFSSTNLV
+542 LPYSSMFIFSSTNPI
-557 RVFAHGIVNMSYF
+557 RVFAHNIANMAYF
-570 EPFIMTIIVASSI
+570 EPFIMTIIVASSV

-588 DPVLEDSEWNVLLNY
+588 DPVLEDSDWNMVLNY
-603 FDYAFTLVFTVE
+603 FDYAFTLVFTIE
-615 MLLKVIDLGVCLHA
+615 MLLKVIDLGIMLHP
-629 GSYGRDFWNLLDAIV
+629 GSYCRDFWNLLDAIV
-644 VACALIAFAGS
+644 VICALIAFAFAGS

-731 AKLTREECYGEA
+731 AKLTQSQCYGDALKYE
-743 FKNEPPQSLSPQ
+743 SLDKAPV
-755 TTADRPPTS
+755 PT
-764 VIKRQW
+764 IKRQW

-793 EGWPSVLQ
+793 EGWPNVLQ

-867 CIDFAIHARPSQR
+867 CIDFAIQAKPLQR

-893 WNVVV
+893 WKVVV
-898 STPFEYFIM
+898 STAFEYFIM
-907 FLIVCN
+907 VLIVCN

-919 KTYNESETYKYTLR
+919 KSYNESETYKHSLR
-933 YLNHTFTALFALECM
+933 YLNHTFTSLFALECL
-948 LKIFAF
+948 LKMVAF
-954 GFWNFVKDHWNTFDL
+954 GLKNFYKDYWNIFDFV
-969 ITVVGSAGDAL
+969 TVCGSAIDAFI
-980 SVEFVGV
+980 VEFGGK
-987 KSVLQVGFL
+987 KSSMQVGFL

-1048 VSCLYLSPLYSL
+1048 VSYLVFSSPSQSIL
-1060 ISCNNYYLL
+1060 
-1069 TGLDRRPPI
+1069 

>member
-1 MALSREQV
+1 M
-9 SILQLRFFYLN
+9 
-20 VKRRT
+20 
-25 NIRHL
+25 
-30 HFGKVGFSGSRYLS
+30 
-44 GRLRKHKGAFKTF
+44 
-57 WVLEKKM
+57 EKKV
-64 RANIRRAIKS
+64 RACIKRAIKS
-74 QPFYWCVIILVF
+74 QYFYWSVIVLVF

-95 HYGQPQWLTDFLFYA
+95 HYGQPGWLTIFLFYA
-110 EYVFLFLFIFEMC
+110 EYVFLILFILEMC

-145 VVMGSIYEVVW
+145 VVMGSIFEVVW
-156 SYYKEGQ
+156 SYYKEG

-231 TGTPAANFNTIANA
+231 NGTPAANFNTIANA

-323 RRAQAMELEKEL
+323 KQAQAMELEKEL
-335 ASLRADPMSQNRG
+335 ASLRADPGSQNKG
-348 LAGQTAANFSGT
+348 LAGKPVSSVEPVRVNICPPSPQDKTASG
-360 AATNNNNCS
+360 AEES
-369 DNSNNNNFITGDDSD
+369 RRRRRRGDN
-384 NSTVPFPAQTAA
+384 
-396 QSNIAEGRPT
+396 
-406 IRVEEIGGGGGCSV
+406 
-420 GVGDK
+420 
-425 SDNHGLGISGSGVVT
+425 
-440 EAQADTHLAGAEQSQ
+440 THLATGSSIESADTGRDGEEPDQADKKGAKSTPNDSDLRLMMLLDDPAYKIPNDFLLDEDEDDADQL
-455 PEVDVIDSTN
+455 DSTN
-465 PMARRLSAAVAQ
+465 PR
-477 HFRRNPS
+477 
-484 TASTNN
+484 
-490 NNTIGVLGV
+490 G
-499 TSRRR
+499 SRRATDLAER
-504 RSNKN
+504 NRTMMTPN
-509 ISQHSHMIPEDD
+509 PEEDED
-521 NLFAFGNQ
+521 E
-529 DGSGANGREPKPI
+529 DSGPKPI
-542 LPYTSMFIFSSTNLV
+542 LPYSSMFIFSSTNPI
-557 RVFAHGIVNMSYF
+557 RVFAHSIVNMAYF
-570 EPFIMTIIVASSI
+570 EPFIMTIIVASSV

-588 DPVLEDSEWNVLLNY
+588 DPVLEDSEWNMVLNY

-615 MLLKVIDLGVCLHA
+615 MLLKVIDLGVMLHP
-629 GSYGRDFWNLLDAIV
+629 GSYGRDFWNVLDAIV
-644 VACALIAFAGS
+644 VICALIAFAFAGS

-731 AKLTREECYGEA
+731 AKLTHSQCYGEA
-743 FKNEPPQSLSPQ
+743 FKYESLDKAPYPP
-755 TTADRPPTS
+755 
-764 VIKRQW
+764 IKRQW

-793 EGWPSVLQ
+793 EGWPNVLQ

-809 DLGPLPRFR
+809 DFGPLPRFR

-867 CIDFAIHARPSQR
+867 CIDFAIQAKPLQR

-893 WNVVV
+893 WKVVV
-898 STPFEYFIM
+898 STAFEYFIM
-907 FLIVCN
+907 VLIVCN

-919 KTYNESETYKYTLR
+919 KSYNESETYKYSLR
-933 YLNHTFTALFALECM
+933 YLNHTFTCLFALECL
-948 LKIFAF
+948 LKIVAF
-954 GFWNFVKDHWNTFDL
+954 GLK
-969 ITVVGSAGDAL
+969 
-980 SVEFVGV
+980 
-987 KSVLQVGFL
+987 
-996 RLFRAARL
+996 
-1004 IKLLRQ
+1004 
-1010 GYTIRILLW
+1010 
-1019 TFIQSF
+1019 
-1025 KALPYVCLLIAM
+1025 
-1037 LFFIYAIIGMQ
+1037 
-1048 VSCLYLSPLYSL
+1048 VSSS
-1060 ISCNNYYLL
+1060 
-1069 TGLDRRPPI
+1069 

>member
-1 MALSREQV
+1 MH
-9 SILQLRFFYLN
+9 YL
-20 VKRRT
+20 KKLIGLLT
-25 NIRHL
+25 PIEL
-30 HFGKVGFSGSRYLS
+30 TQPFAGFSRANYIHTRFKS
-44 GRLRKHKGAFKTF
+44 KGACKSF
-57 WVLEKKM
+57 WIMEKRV
-64 RANIRRAIKS
+64 RAGIRRAIKS
-74 QPFYWCVIILVF
+74 QPFYWCVIVLVF

-145 VVMGSIYEVVW
+145 VVMGSIFEVIW
-156 SYYKEGQ
+156 SYYKEG

-278 YSVYFIILVLFGN
+278 YSIYFIILVLFGN

-318 EAEDL
+318 EAEDYKQN
-323 RRAQAMELEKEL
+323 QAMELEKEL
-335 ASLRADPMSQNRG
+335 APLRADPKSQNKG
-348 LAGQTAANFSGT
+348 LSGKSAASIEPVQVNICPPSPQEKTVAAEERRRHRAEGEKHLATGSSNESSIYKDDQAVGQTGAAGANNT
-360 AATNNNNCS
+360 TN
-369 DNSNNNNFITGDDSD
+369 DSD
-384 NSTVPFPAQTAA
+384 LRLMMMLDDPSYKIPNDFMFDDDD
-396 QSNIAEGRPT
+396 E
-406 IRVEEIGGGGGCSV
+406 
-420 GVGDK
+420 
-425 SDNHGLGISGSGVVT
+425 L
-440 EAQADTHLAGAEQSQ
+440 
-455 PEVDVIDSTN
+455 DSTN
-465 PMARRLSAAVAQ
+465 PRGSKRAGA
-477 HFRRNPS
+477 
-484 TASTNN
+484 T
-490 NNTIGVLGV
+490 
-499 TSRRR
+499 
-504 RSNKN
+504 
-509 ISQHSHMIPEDD
+509 
-521 NLFAFGNQ
+521 
-529 DGSGANGREPKPI
+529 GSGRGHSSTMTPNPDDDEEEDSGPKPI
-542 LPYTSMFIFSSTNLV
+542 LPYSSLFLLSSTNPI
-557 RVFAHGIVNMSYF
+557 RVFAHNIVNMAYF
-570 EPFIMTIIVASSI
+570 EPFIMTIIVASSV

-588 DPVLEDSEWNVLLNY
+588 DPVLEDSEWNMVLNY

-615 MLLKVIDLGVCLHA
+615 MLLKVIDLGVMLHP

-644 VACALIAFAGS
+644 VICALIAFAFAGS

-731 AKLTREECYGEA
+731 AKLTHAQCYGEA
-743 FKNEPPQSLSPQ
+743 LKYESLDKAPV
-755 TTADRPPTS
+755 PT
-764 VIKRQW
+764 IKRQW

-779 VLAAMLTLFTVQTG
+779 VIAAMLTLFTVQTG
-793 EGWPSVLQ
+793 EGWPNVLQ

-867 CIDFAIHARPSQR
+867 CIDFAIQAKPLQR

-893 WNVVV
+893 WKVVV
-898 STPFEYFIM
+898 STAFEYFIM
-907 FLIVCN
+907 VLIVCN

-919 KTYNESETYKYTLR
+919 KSYNESETYKYSLR
-933 YLNHTFTALFALECM
+933 YLNHTFTSLFALECL
-948 LKIFAF
+948 LKIVAF
-954 GFWNFVKDHWNTFDL
+954 GLKVSRQF
-969 ITVVGSAGDAL
+969 SA
-980 SVEFVGV
+980 E
-987 KSVLQVGFL
+987 
-996 RLFRAARL
+996 
-1004 IKLLRQ
+1004 
-1010 GYTIRILLW
+1010 
-1019 TFIQSF
+1019 
-1025 KALPYVCLLIAM
+1025 
-1037 LFFIYAIIGMQ
+1037 
-1048 VSCLYLSPLYSL
+1048 
-1060 ISCNNYYLL
+1060 
-1069 TGLDRRPPI
+1069 

>member
-1 MALSREQV
+1 M
-9 SILQLRFFYLN
+9 I
-20 VKRRT
+20 
-25 NIRHL
+25 
-30 HFGKVGFSGSRYLS
+30 
-44 GRLRKHKGAFKTF
+44 
-57 WVLEKKM
+57 EKKV
-64 RANIRRAIKS
+64 RAGIRKAIKS
-74 QPFYWCVIILVF
+74 QPFYWCVIVLVF

-95 HYGQPQWLTDFLFYA
+95 HYGQPPWLTEFLFYA
-110 EYVFLFLFIFEMC
+110 EYVFLVLFILEMC
-123 LKMYALGVRTYF
+123 LKMYALGVRVYF

-145 VVMGSIYEVVW
+145 VVMGSIFEVVW
-156 SYYKEGQ
+156 SYYKEG

-183 YWSSLRNLVI
+183 YWASLRNLVI
-193 SLLASMRSIISL
+193 SLLSSMRSIISL

-301 AVDNLANAQE
+301 AVDNLANAEE

-318 EAEDL
+318 EAEEL
-323 RRAQAMELEKEL
+323 KQAQALELEKEL
-335 ASLRADPMSQNRG
+335 ATLRADPSSQNKG
-348 LAGQTAANFSGT
+348 LAGKSALAAGGAEPVRVNICPPSPQDKTAPKQ
-360 AATNNNNCS
+360 
-369 DNSNNNNFITGDDSD
+369 DD
-384 NSTVPFPAQTAA
+384 
-396 QSNIAEGRPT
+396 
-406 IRVEEIGGGGGCSV
+406 
-420 GVGDK
+420 K
-425 SDNHGLGISGSGVVT
+425 K
-440 EAQADTHLAGAEQSQ
+440 LAGPAEADLRLMMLLDDPAYKIPDDFMLADGDENQDGKTDLDDAEQL
-455 PEVDVIDSTN
+455 DSTN
-465 PMARRLSAAVAQ
+465 PRRARQAAQLAAQ
-477 HFRRNPS
+477 ISSEGGRRQLA
-484 TASTNN
+484 TQGADD
-490 NNTIGVLGV
+490 
-499 TSRRR
+499 
-504 RSNKN
+504 
-509 ISQHSHMIPEDD
+509 EDD
-521 NLFAFGNQ
+521 EEE
-529 DGSGANGREPKPI
+529 SGPKPI
-542 LPYTSMFIFSSTNLV
+542 LPYSSMFIFSSTNPV
-557 RVFAHGIVNMSYF
+557 RVFAHNIVNMAYF

-588 DPVLEDSEWNVLLNY
+588 DPVLEDSEWNMVLNY

-615 MLLKVIDLGVCLHA
+615 MLLKVIDLGVMLHP

-644 VACALIAFAGS
+644 VICALIAFAFAGS

-731 AKLTREECYGEA
+731 AKLTQATCYGEA
-743 FKNEPPQSLSPQ
+743 LRYESLDKPVG
-755 TTADRPPTS
+755 AP
-764 VIKRQW
+764 IKRQW

-793 EGWPSVLQ
+793 EGWPNVLQ

-867 CIDFAIHARPSQR
+867 CIDFAIGAKPLQR

-893 WNVVV
+893 WKVVV
-898 STPFEYFIM
+898 STAFEYFIM
-907 FLIVCN
+907 TLIVCN

-919 KTYNESETYKYTLR
+919 KSYNETETYKYTLR
-933 YLNHTFTALFALECM
+933 YLNHTFTSFFALECI
-948 LKIFAF
+948 LKIVAF
-954 GFWNFVKDHWNTFDL
+954 GLKVSQEKKLHP
-969 ITVVGSAGDAL
+969 
-980 SVEFVGV
+980 
-987 KSVLQVGFL
+987 KS
-996 RLFRAARL
+996 
-1004 IKLLRQ
+1004 LL
-1010 GYTIRILLW
+1010 
-1019 TFIQSF
+1019 
-1025 KALPYVCLLIAM
+1025 
-1037 LFFIYAIIGMQ
+1037 
-1048 VSCLYLSPLYSL
+1048 
-1060 ISCNNYYLL
+1060 
-1069 TGLDRRPPI
+1069 

>member
-1 MALSREQV
+1 M
-9 SILQLRFFYLN
+9 
-20 VKRRT
+20 
-25 NIRHL
+25 
-30 HFGKVGFSGSRYLS
+30 
-44 GRLRKHKGAFKTF
+44 
-57 WVLEKKM
+57 EKKV
-64 RANIRRAIKS
+64 RAGIRRAIKS
-74 QPFYWCVIILVF
+74 QPFYWCVIVLVF

-110 EYVFLFLFIFEMC
+110 EYVFLVMFIIEMC
-123 LKMYALGVRTYF
+123 LKMYALGVKTYF

-145 VVMGSIYEVVW
+145 VVVGSIFEVIW
-156 SYYKEGQ
+156 SYYKEG

-323 RRAQAMELEKEL
+323 KQAQAMELEKEL

-348 LAGQTAANFSGT
+348 LAGKSTSSIEPVRVNICPPSPQDKSAPGSSSEGRRKRAAAAAANGEPQQGS
-360 AATNNNNCS
+360 S
-369 DNSNNNNFITGDDSD
+369 LEDDPLDKDKQQDGSSKPKAND
-384 NSTVPFPAQTAA
+384 TDLRLMMMLDDPAYKIP
-396 QSNIAEGRPT
+396 NDFMLDDEDDDD
-406 IRVEEIGGGGGCSV
+406 E
-420 GVGDK
+420 
-425 SDNHGLGISGSGVVT
+425 L
-440 EAQADTHLAGAEQSQ
+440 
-455 PEVDVIDSTN
+455 DSTN
-465 PMARRLSAAVAQ
+465 PRGSRKAGSDRLS
-477 HFRRNPS
+477 
-484 TASTNN
+484 
-490 NNTIGVLGV
+490 G
-499 TSRRR
+499 
-504 RSNKN
+504 RSQMLSPNAGDED
-509 ISQHSHMIPEDD
+509 EDD
-521 NLFAFGNQ
+521 
-529 DGSGANGREPKPI
+529 DSGPKPI
-542 LPYTSMFIFSSTNLV
+542 LPYSSMFIFSSTNSI
-557 RVFAHGIVNMSYF
+557 RVFCHNIVNMPTF
-570 EPFIMTIIVASSI
+570 EPFIMSIIVASSV

-588 DPVLEDSEWNVLLNY
+588 DPVLEDSDWNMVLNY

-615 MLLKVIDLGVCLHA
+615 MFLKVIDLGVMLHP

-644 VACALIAFAGS
+644 VICALIAFAFAGS

-731 AKLTREECYGEA
+731 AKLTHNQCYGEA
-743 FKNEPPQSLSPQ
+743 FKYESLDKAPV
-755 TTADRPPTS
+755 PT
-764 VIKRQW
+764 IKRQW

-793 EGWPSVLQ
+793 EGWPNVLQ

-867 CIDFAIHARPSQR
+867 CIDFAIQAKPLQR

-893 WNVVV
+893 WKVVV
-898 STPFEYFIM
+898 STAFEYFIM
-907 FLIVCN
+907 ALIVCN

-919 KTYNESETYKYTLR
+919 KSYNESETYKYTLR
-933 YLNHTFTALFALECM
+933 YLNHTFTSLFALECI
-948 LKIFAF
+948 LKIVAF
-954 GFWNFVKDHWNTFDL
+954 GLKVSQHDQFSSFSHPLIMKSNTIL
-969 ITVVGSAGDAL
+969 GPT
-980 SVEFVGV
+980 E
-987 KSVLQVGFL
+987 
-996 RLFRAARL
+996 
-1004 IKLLRQ
+1004 LL
-1010 GYTIRILLW
+1010 
-1019 TFIQSF
+1019 
-1025 KALPYVCLLIAM
+1025 
-1037 LFFIYAIIGMQ
+1037 
-1048 VSCLYLSPLYSL
+1048 
-1060 ISCNNYYLL
+1060 
-1069 TGLDRRPPI
+1069 

>member
-1 MALSREQV
+1 
-9 SILQLRFFYLN
+9 
-20 VKRRT
+20 
-25 NIRHL
+25 
-30 HFGKVGFSGSRYLS
+30 
-44 GRLRKHKGAFKTF
+44 
-57 WVLEKKM
+57 
-64 RANIRRAIKS
+64 
-74 QPFYWCVIILVF
+74 
-86 LNTSCVAVE
+86 
-95 HYGQPQWLTDFLFYA
+95 
-110 EYVFLFLFIFEMC
+110 MC

-145 VVMGSIYEVVW
+145 VVMGSIFEVVW
-156 SYYKEGQ
+156 SYYKEG

-278 YSVYFIILVLFGN
+278 YSIYFIILVLFGN

-323 RRAQAMELEKEL
+323 KQAQAMELEKEL
-335 ASLRADPMSQNRG
+335 ASLRADPMSQNKG
-348 LAGQTAANFSGT
+348 LAGKSSAAVSSGLEP
-360 AATNNNNCS
+360 
-369 DNSNNNNFITGDDSD
+369 
-384 NSTVPFPAQTAA
+384 VKV
-396 QSNIAEGRPT
+396 NICPPSPQEKSAKAEER
-406 IRVEEIGGGGGCSV
+406 RRRKQE
-420 GVGDK
+420 GDK
-425 SDNHGLGISGSGVVT
+425 
-440 EAQADTHLAGAEQSQ
+440 HLATGSSLESSMDRDDQQQQQQQQQKQSEQSEQ
-455 PEVDVIDSTN
+455 TTSKRTDTDLRLMMMLDDDAYKIPNDFMLDNDDDDDDELDSTN
-465 PMARRLSAAVAQ
+465 PR
-477 HFRRNPS
+477 
-484 TASTNN
+484 
-490 NNTIGVLGV
+490 G
-499 TSRRR
+499 SRRT
-504 RSNKN
+504 
-509 ISQHSHMIPEDD
+509 
-521 NLFAFGNQ
+521 A
-529 DGSGANGREPKPI
+529 GSGGQSGSRAGHSMMTPNLDEDEEEDSGPKPI
-542 LPYTSMFIFSSTNLV
+542 LPYSSMFIFSSTNPI
-557 RVFAHGIVNMSYF
+557 RVFAHNIVNMPYF
-570 EPFIMTIIVASSI
+570 EPFIMTIIVASSV

-588 DPVLEDSEWNVLLNY
+588 DPVLEDSEWNMVLNY

-615 MLLKVIDLGVCLHA
+615 MLLKVIDLGIMLHP

-644 VACALIAFAGS
+644 VICALIAFAFAGS

-731 AKLTREECYGEA
+731 AKLTHNQCYGDALKYE
-743 FKNEPPQSLSPQ
+743 SLDKAPV
-755 TTADRPPTS
+755 PT
-764 VIKRQW
+764 IKRQW

-793 EGWPSVLQ
+793 EGWPNVLQ

-867 CIDFAIHARPSQR
+867 CIDFAIQAKPLQR

-893 WNVVV
+893 WKVVV
-898 STPFEYFIM
+898 STAFEYFIM
-907 FLIVCN
+907 VLIVCN

-919 KTYNESETYKYTLR
+919 KSYNESETYKYSLR
-933 YLNHTFTALFALECM
+933 YLNHTFTSLFALECL
-948 LKIFAF
+948 LKIVAF
-954 GFWNFVKDHWNTFDL
+954 GLKNFYKDYWNIFDFV
-969 ITVVGSAGDAL
+969 TVCGSAIDAFI
-980 SVEFVGV
+980 VEFGGV
-987 KSVLQVGFL
+987 S
-996 RLFRAARL
+996 
-1004 IKLLRQ
+1004 
-1010 GYTIRILLW
+1010 T
-1019 TFIQSF
+1019 
-1025 KALPYVCLLIAM
+1025 
-1037 LFFIYAIIGMQ
+1037 
-1048 VSCLYLSPLYSL
+1048 
-1060 ISCNNYYLL
+1060 NLL
-1069 TGLDRRPPI
+1069 T